1 MATLEKLMK
10 AFESL
15 KSFQQ
20 QQQQTVEG
28 VAGRAGRG
36 HRPMGERGPLLGVT
50 LAWGVEGTEGTG
62 AAGRVVVR
70 GELPAPA
77 ERGGPQTGDGEGTPV
92 LKVQIGHDLP
102 RVLPGDR
109 ATHAQDFPGQ
119 HPPHQ
124 THRTLE
130 LSLPSVGLAVH
141 RQLEGTC
148 GVSLPLP
155 PGTRSVHPPPGDPEC
170 PPASRGPGVPT
181 QGRRRLPCG
190 QLWTPAPDSTGGS
203 VCSWAAPAPLPP
215 PGPGSWLIPSS
226 ETQTQRK
233 KELLNTKKDRV
244 NHCQTI
250 CENIVAQSLRNSPEF
265 QKLLGIAVELFLL
278 CSDDAESDVRMVAD
292 ECLNKVIKALMDSN
306 LPRLQLE
313 LYKEIKKNGA
323 PRSLR
328 AALWRFAELA
338 HLVRPQ
344 KCRPYLVNLLPCL
357 TRISKRTEE
366 SVQESLAAA
375 IPKIMASFGNF
386 ANDNEIKVLLKAFIA
401 NLKSSSP
408 TIRRTAASSAVSV
421 CQHSRRTQHFYSWLL
436 SVLLGLLVPVGGEPP
451 TLLILGV
458 LLALRYLVPLLQQ
471 QVKDTS
477 LKGSFGVTRKETEV
491 SPSTEQLVQVY
502 ELILHYTQHP
512 DHNVVTGALE
522 LLQQIFR
529 TPPPELLQVL
539 TTVGG
544 GRRLGAARDEPGCR
558 SRSGSIV
565 ELIAGG
571 GSSCSPVLS
580 RKQKGKVLLGEEEA
594 LEDDSE
600 SRSDVSSSAFAA
612 SVKGEV
618 AGELAASSGVSTP
631 GSTSSAADSVG
642 HDIITE
648 QPRSQHTLQSDP
660 VDLASCDLA
669 SAATDGDEEDILSHS
684 SSQISAVPSDPA
696 MDLNDGTQASS
707 PISDSSQT
715 TTEGP
720 DSAVTPSDSSEIVLD
735 SADSQYSGMQ
745 MEHLQDEEED
755 AAGVLT
761 DEASVALPH
770 AHALRNAGHSRQ
782 SSDSSVERLL
792 PKEEAAELGDPE
804 SKPCRIKGD
813 IGQFTDDDAA
823 PLVHCVRLL
832 AASFLLTGEKNALV
846 PDRDARVSVKALAV
860 SCVGAAVALH
870 PESFFSKLYKS
881 PLDPVEYPEEQYV
894 SDILNYIDHGDP
906 QIRGATA
913 ILCGTLVHS
922 ILTRS
927 RFHVSDW
934 LGAMRGLTGN
944 TFSLVDCVPLLQ
956 KTLKD
961 ESSVTCKLACT
972 AVRLCVMSLCSS
984 SYSEL
989 GLQLIIDALPLRSSS
1004 YWLVRTELLETLAE
1018 IDFRLVSFL
1027 ESRAEKLHRG
1037 AHHYTGLLK
1046 LQERVLN
1053 NVVISLLGDE
1063 DSRVRHVAAAS
1074 LLRLV
1079 PKLFYKC
1086 DQGQADPVVAVA
1098 RDQSSVYL
1106 KLLMHEMQPPSH
1118 FSVST
1123 MTRIYRGYSLLPSI
1137 TDVTLENNLSRVIA
1151 AVSHQLVRS
1160 TTRALTFGCC
1170 EALCLLSTAF
1180 PVCVWSLGWHCGVP
1194 PLGGAD
1200 ESRKSCTVGMVTV
1213 ILTLLS
1219 SAWFPLDLSA
1229 HQDALTLAG
1238 NLLAASAPRSL
1249 RSSWSTEEEAST
1261 AATRQEEAWPALGDR
1276 SLVPMVEQLFS
1287 HLLKVINICAHV
1299 LDDVA
1304 PGPAVKAALP
1314 SLTNPPS
1321 LSPIRRKGKEKEAG
1335 EQVAVPLSPKKGPE
1349 AGPASRQPDT
1359 PGPATTSKSSTL
1371 GGFYHLPSYLKLY
1384 EVLKATHTNYKVTLD
1399 LQSST
1404 EKFGSF
1410 LRSALDV
1417 LSQILELATL
1427 QDIGKCVEEI
1437 LGYLKSCFSREPMMA
1452 TVCVQQLL
1460 KTLFGTNLASQFDGL
1475 SSNPSKSQGRA
1486 QRLGSS
1492 SIRPGLYHYC
1502 FMAPYTHFTQAL
1514 ADASLR
1520 NMVQAEQ
1527 DHDTSGWFD
1536 VLQKVSSQLKT
1547 NLTGVTKNRADK
1559 NAIHNHIRLFE
1570 PLVIKAL
1577 KQYTTTTSVQLQRQ
1591 VLDLLAQL
1599 VQLRVNYCLLDSDQ
1613 VFIGFVLKQFEY
1625 IEVGQFRE
1633 SEAIIPNVFFFLV
1646 LLSYERYHSKQII
1659 GIPKIIQLC
1668 DGIMASG
1675 RKAVTHAIPALQPI
1689 VHDLFVL
1696 RGANKADAG
1705 KELETQKEVVVSML
1719 LRLIQHHQVLEM
1731 FILVLQQC
1739 HKENEDKWKRLSRQV
1754 ADVIL
1759 PMLAKQQMHID
1770 SHEALGVLNTL
1781 FEILAPSSL
1790 RPVDMLLRSM
1800 FVTPSTMASVSTVQ
1814 LWISGILAILRVL
1827 ISQSTE
1833 DIVLSRIQELSFSA
1847 HLLSCP
1853 VINRLREGSSSPA
1866 PEGHSEGRHGK
1877 SLPEETFSRFLLQLV
1892 GILLDDIVTK
1902 QLRVDVSEQ
1911 QHTFYCQELGTLLM
1925 CLVHIFKSGMFRR
1938 MTAAATRLFTSE
1950 ASDGSFYTLEGLN
1963 AHVRAM
1969 VPTHPALV
1977 LLWCQLLLLVNYT
1990 DYRWWAEVQQTPK
2003 RHSLS
2008 STKLLS
2014 PQALGEAD
2022 SDWASRLGMC
2032 NREIV
2037 RRGALILFCDYV
2049 CQNLHDSEH
2058 LTWLTV
2064 NHIQDLI
2071 SLSHEPPVQDFISA
2085 VHRNSAAS
2093 GLFIQAIQSRCDNLS
2108 TPTMLRKTLQCLEGI
2123 HLSQSGAVLTLYVD
2137 RLLHTPFRV
2146 LARRVDTLACRRVEM
2161 LLAANTQSS
2170 VSQLPLEELNRIQ
2183 EYLQSSG
2190 LAQRHQRLYSLL
2202 DRFRLSTVP
2211 ESQSPAPPVTSHP
2224 LDGDGHMALEAV
2236 NPDKD
2241 WYIRLVRSQ
2250 CWTRSDSAL
2259 LEGAELVH
2267 RIPAGELE
2275 AFMMNPEF
2283 NISLLAPCLSLGV
2296 RELSGGQG
2304 SPLFETARLVTLH
2317 RMSSV
2322 VQQLPAT
2329 HQPYQPSFPPES
2341 SAYWSKLSDLFGD
2354 ATVYQS
2360 LTTLARALAQYLVV
2374 LSRVPSHLH
2383 LPPEK
2388 EEDVVKFVVMT
2399 LEALS
2404 WHLIHRQM
2412 PLSLDLQAAL
2422 DCCCVALQLPGL
2434 WLVLSSLEFVTH
2446 ACSLIHCVRFAL
2458 EAIAVQPGDQLLSPE
2473 RRMNPAAALREDR
2486 ADADSAPPQYVT
2498 TACELVAEMVEALQ
2512 SVLAP
2517 GHRRN
2522 SNVPAF
2528 LTSVL
2533 KNIVVSLARLPLV
2546 NSYTRVPPLVWKL
2559 GWSPKP
2565 GGDFGTAL
2573 PEIPV
2578 EFLQEKEVFKEF
2590 IYRINTLGWTSRTQ
2604 FEETWAT
2611 LLGVLVT
2618 QPLSMEQEESQPEE
2632 DTERTQI
2639 HVLAVQAIT
2648 SLVLSAMAVPVAG
2661 NPAVSCLE
2669 QQPRNKPLKALD
2681 TRFGRKLSVIRGI
2694 VEQEVQAMVSKRD
2707 NIATHHSYQAWDPV
2721 PSLAPA
2727 TTGALISHDK
2737 LLLQINPERELG
2749 NMSYK
2754 LGQVSIHSVWLGNSI
2769 TPLREEEWDEEEE
2782 EEADVPLPSSPPTS
2796 PVNSRKHRAGVDIH
2810 SCSQFLLELYSRWL
2824 LPSGSARKTP
2834 VILISE
2840 VVRSLLVVSDLFT
2853 ERNQF
2858 EMMYSTLM
2866 ELRRV
2871 HPSEDE
2877 ILVQYLVPAT
2887 CKAAAVLGMDKAVAE
2902 PVSRLLESAL
2912 RSSHLP
2918 SRLGAL
2924 HGVLY
2929 VLECDLLDDTAK
2941 QLIPVVSDYL
2951 LSNLKGIA
2959 HCVNVHSQQHVLLMC
2974 ATAFYLIENY
2984 PLDVGP
2990 EFSASIIQM
2999 CGVMLSG
3006 SEEATPSAVF
3016 HCVLRGLERLLLSE
3030 QLSRLDAES
3039 LVKLSV
3045 DRVNVH
3051 SPHRAMAALGLML
3064 TCMYTGKEKVSPG
3077 RTADPNS
3084 SAPDSES
3091 VIVAMERVSVL
3102 FDRIRKGFP
3111 CEARVVARILP
3122 QFLDDFFPPQDVMNK
3137 VIGEFLSNQQPYP
3150 QFMATVVYKV
3160 FQTLHSTGQSSM
3172 VRDWVMLSLSNF
3184 TQRTPV
3190 AMAMWSL
3197 SCFFVSASTSPW
3209 VSAVLPH
3216 VISRMGKL
3224 EPVDVNLFCL
3234 VATDFYRH
3242 QIEEEL
3248 DRRAF
3253 QSVFEVVAAP
3263 GSPYHRLLACLR
3275 GAHQGTTG

>member
-20 QQQQTVEG
+20 QQQQQQQ
-28 VAGRAGRG
+28 
-36 HRPMGERGPLLGVT
+36 PPP
-50 LAWGVEGTEGTG
+50 
-62 AAGRVVVR
+62 
-70 GELPAPA
+70 PAPP
-77 ERGGPQTGDGEGTPV
+77 PQ
-92 LKVQIGHDLP
+92 
-102 RVLPGDR
+102 
-109 ATHAQDFPGQ
+109 AQ
-119 HPPHQ
+119 
-124 THRTLE
+124 
-130 LSLPSVGLAVH
+130 
-141 RQLEGTC
+141 
-148 GVSLPLP
+148 
-155 PGTRSVHPPPGDPEC
+155 PPPPQPQ
-170 PPASRGPGVPT
+170 PPPP
-181 QGRRRLPCG
+181 P
-190 QLWTPAPDSTGGS
+190 PP
-203 VCSWAAPAPLPP
+203 PPP
-215 PGPGSWLIPSS
+215 PGPAVAEEPLHRP
-226 ETQTQRK
+226 K
-233 KELLNTKKDRV
+233 KELSATKKDRV
-244 NHCQTI
+244 SHCLTI

-265 QKLLGIAVELFLL
+265 QKLLGIAMELFLL

-357 TRISKRTEE
+357 TRISKRPEE
-366 SVQESLAAA
+366 SVQETLAAA
-375 IPKIMASFGNF
+375 IPKIMASLGNF

-401 NLKSSSP
+401 NLKAPSP
-408 TIRRTAASSAVSV
+408 TTRRTAAGCVVSV
-421 CQHSRRTQHFYSWLL
+421 CQHSRRTQYFYSWLL
-436 SVLLGLLVPVGGEPP
+436 SVLLGLLVPVEGAHPS
-451 TLLILGV
+451 LLVLGA
-458 LLALRYLVPLLQQ
+458 LLTLRYLVPLLQQ
-471 QVKDTS
+471 QVQDTS
-477 LKGSFGVTRKETEV
+477 LKGSFGVTRKEMEV
-491 SPSTEQLVQVY
+491 SPSSEQLVQVY
-502 ELILHYTQHP
+502 ELTLHYAQHP

-522 LLQQIFR
+522 LLQQLLR
-529 TPPPELLQVL
+529 TPPPALLRAL
-539 TTVGG
+539 TTPGG
-544 GRRLGAARDEPGCR
+544 LAQLSTPSPEPGGR

-580 RKQKGKVLLGEEEA
+580 RKQRGKVLLGEAAA
-594 LEDDSE
+594 LEEDSE
-600 SRSDVSSSAFAA
+600 SRSEGSSPAFAA
-612 SVKGEV
+612 SGKGEIS
-618 AGELAASSGVSTP
+618 GELAASSGVSTP
-631 GSTSSAADSVG
+631 GSVSSAADSTG

-648 QPRSQHTLQSDP
+648 QPRAQHTLQPDS
-660 VDLASCDLA
+660 VDLAG
-669 SAATDGDEEDILSHS
+669 ATDGDEEDILSRS
-684 SSQISAVPSDPA
+684 SSQVSAGPSDPA
-696 MDLNDGTQASS
+696 LDLNEGTQASS
-707 PISDSSQT
+707 PLSDSSQT

-735 SADSQYSGMQ
+735 ADSQDAGMQ
-745 MEHLQDEEED
+745 LRAPPEEEEEECEEEEEPGGLPED
-755 AAGVLT
+755 AAALTAASAALQQAHLLRGVGHRRQRS
-761 DEASVALPH
+761 DGGVDRAVD
-770 AHALRNAGHSRQ
+770 RNVDRNVDRAVSRE
-782 SSDSSVERLL
+782 D
-792 PKEEAAELGDPE
+792 AADPGDQD
-804 SKPCRIKGD
+804 KPCRLRGD
-813 IGQFTDDDAA
+813 IGRPDDGDSA
-823 PLVHCVRLL
+823 PLTHCIRLL
-832 AASFLLTGEKNALV
+832 AASFLLKGERHALV
-846 PDRDARVSVKALAV
+846 PDRDVRVSVKALAL
-860 SCVGAAVALH
+860 SCVGAAVALY
-870 PESFFSKLYKS
+870 PEAFFSKLYRA
-881 PLDPVEYPEEQYV
+881 PPDAAEHPEEQYV
-894 SDILNYIDHGDP
+894 SDVLGYIDHGDP
-906 QIRGATA
+906 QVRGATA
-913 ILCGTLVHS
+913 ILCGALVCS
-922 ILTRS
+922 ILGRS
-927 RFHVSDW
+927 RFQAGDW
-934 LGAMRGLTGN
+934 LGSVRALTGN

-961 ESSVTCKLACT
+961 ESSVTCKLACA
-972 AVRLCVMSLCSS
+972 AVRHCVMSLCNS
-984 SYSEL
+984 SYSDL
-989 GLQLIIDALPLRSSS
+989 GLQLLTDVLSLRSSS

-1018 IDFRLVSFL
+1018 TDFRLVSFL
-1027 ESRAEKLHRG
+1027 EAKAEHLHRG
-1037 AHHYTGLLK
+1037 AHHYTGLLR

-1053 NVVISLLGDE
+1053 SVVLCLLGDE
-1063 DSRVRHVAAAS
+1063 DPRVRRVAATS
-1074 LLRLV
+1074 LVRLV

-1106 KLLMHEMQPPSH
+1106 KLLMHEAPPASH

-1123 MTRIYRGYSLLPSI
+1123 ITRIYRGYNLLPSI
-1137 TDVTLENNLSRVIA
+1137 TDVTMENNLSRVIA
-1151 AVSHQLVRS
+1151 AVSHQLVTA

-1180 PVCVWSLGWHCGVP
+1180 PVCTWSLGWHCGVP
-1194 PLGGAD
+1194 PLSASD
-1200 ESRKSCTVGMVTV
+1200 ESRKSCTVGMAPA
-1213 ILTLLS
+1213 ILALLS
-1219 SAWFPLDLSA
+1219 SAWFPLDLAA
-1229 HQDALTLAG
+1229 HQDALVLAG

-1249 RSSWSTEEEAST
+1249 RSSWAAEDEASP
-1261 AATRQEEAWPALGDR
+1261 AAAKQEEAWPALGDR

-1287 HLLKVINICAHV
+1287 HLLKVVNICAHV
-1299 LDDVA
+1299 LDEVA
-1304 PGPAVKAALP
+1304 PGPAGKAALP
-1314 SLTNPPS
+1314 SLTSAPS
-1321 LSPIRRKGKEKEAG
+1321 LSPIRRKGKEKEPA
-1335 EQVAVPLSPKKGPE
+1335 EQASVPLSPKKGSD
-1349 AGPASRQPDT
+1349 ASPASRQADAA
-1359 PGPATTSKSSTL
+1359 GPVTTNKPSSL
-1371 GGFYHLPSYLKLY
+1371 GSFYHLPSYLRLHD
-1384 EVLKATHTNYKVTLD
+1384 VLKATHANYKVTLD
-1399 LQSST
+1399 LQNST
-1404 EKFGSF
+1404 EKFGGF

-1437 LGYLKSCFSREPMMA
+1437 LGYLRSCFSREPTMA

-1460 KTLFGTNLASQFDGL
+1460 KTLFGTNLAAQCDGL
-1475 SSNPSKSQGRA
+1475 SSNPSKCQGRA

-1492 SIRPGLYHYC
+1492 SLRPGLYHCC

-1520 NMVQAEQ
+1520 NAVQAEP
-1527 DHDTSGWFD
+1527 DLAASGWFD
-1536 VLQKVSSQLKT
+1536 VLQKVSTQLKT
-1547 NLTGVTKNRADK
+1547 NLSSVTKTRADK
-1559 NAIHNHIRLFE
+1559 NAIHSHIRLFE

-1625 IEVGQFRE
+1625 IEVGQFRD
-1633 SEAIIPNVFFFLV
+1633 SEAIIPNIFFFLV

-1719 LRLIQHHQVLEM
+1719 LRLIQYHQVLEM
-1731 FILVLQQC
+1731 LILVLQQC
-1739 HKENEDKWKRLSRQV
+1739 HKESEDRWKRLSRQV
-1754 ADVIL
+1754 ADILL

-1800 FVTPSTMASVSTVQ
+1800 FVTPDTMASVSTVQ
-1814 LWISGILAILRVL
+1814 LWVSGILAILRVL

-1833 DIVLSRIQELSFSA
+1833 DIVLSRIQELAFSP

-1853 VINRLREGSSSPA
+1853 VIARLRDGDRDSAPA
-1866 PEGHSEGRHGK
+1866 AHGAGRQVK
-1877 SLPEETFSRFLLQLV
+1877 TLPEETFARFLLQLV
-1892 GILLDDIVTK
+1892 GILLEDIVTK
-1902 QLRVDVSEQ
+1902 QLRVDMSEQ

-1925 CLVHIFKSGMFRR
+1925 CLIHIFKSGMFRR
-1938 MTAAATRLFTSE
+1938 ITTAASRLFT
-1950 ASDGSFYTLEGLN
+1950 ADGADGSFYSLESLN
-1963 AHVRAM
+1963 AHVRSM

-1977 LLWCQLLLLVNYT
+1977 LLWCQILLLVSHT
-1990 DYRWWAEVQQTPK
+1990 DYGWWAEVQQTP
-2003 RHSLS
+2003 RRRSLS
-2008 STKLLS
+2008 TTKSLS
-2014 PQALGEAD
+2014 PQVPGEED
-2022 SDWASRLGMC
+2022 SQPASQLGMC

-2058 LTWLTV
+2058 LTWLVV
-2064 NHIQDLI
+2064 NHVQDLI
-2071 SLSHEPPVQDFISA
+2071 SLSHEPPVQDFVSA
-2085 VHRNSAAS
+2085 VHRSAAAS
-2093 GLFIQAIQSRCDNLS
+2093 GLFLQAIQSRGENLS
-2108 TPTMLRKTLQCLEGI
+2108 APTTLRKTLQCLEGI

-2137 RLLHTPFRV
+2137 KLLCTPFRV
-2146 LARRVDTLACRRVEM
+2146 LARMVDTLACRRVEM
-2161 LLAANTQSS
+2161 LLAANLQSS
-2170 VSQLPLEELNRIQ
+2170 VAQLPVEELIRIQ
-2183 EYLQSSG
+2183 EHLQSRG
-2190 LAQRHQRLYSLL
+2190 LAHRHQRLYSLL
-2202 DRFRLSTVP
+2202 DRLRLATAPGSRGP
-2211 ESQSPAPPVTSHP
+2211 CPPATSHP
-2224 LDGDGHMALEAV
+2224 LDGVGSLALETV
-2236 NPDKD
+2236 IPDKD
-2241 WYIRLVRSQ
+2241 WYVRLVKSQ

-2259 LEGAELVH
+2259 LEGAELVNGL
-2267 RIPAGELE
+2267 PPGDMS
-2275 AFMMNPEF
+2275 AFLRHPEF
-2283 NISLLAPCLSLGV
+2283 NVSLLAPCLGLGV
-2296 RELSGGQG
+2296 QEIAGGRK
-2304 SPLFETARLVTLH
+2304 SALFEAAREATLD
-2317 RMSSV
+2317 RVASA
-2322 VQQLPAT
+2322 VQPLPAA
-2329 HQPYQPSFPPES
+2329 HQVFPPSLPAEPTS
-2341 SAYWSKLSDLFGD
+2341 YWSQLSNLFGD
-2354 ATVYQS
+2354 AGVYGS
-2360 LTTLARALAQYLVV
+2360 LTTLARALAQYL
-2374 LSRVPSHLH
+2374 LLFPKLPGHLH

-2388 EEDVVKFVVMT
+2388 ERDTVKFVVMT
-2399 LEALS
+2399 LEALA
-2404 WHLIHRQM
+2404 WHLIHEQI
-2412 PLSLDLQAAL
+2412 PLSVDLQAGL
-2422 DCCCVALQLPGL
+2422 DCCCLALQLPGL
-2434 WLVLSSLEFVTH
+2434 RRLLASPEMVTR
-2446 ACSLIHCVRFAL
+2446 ACSLVHCVRLIL
-2458 EAIAVQPGDQLLSPE
+2458 EAIVVQPGDQLLSLE
-2473 RRMNPAAALREDR
+2473 RRTDSGKAARADGGLSLTQSPECVPAACR
-2486 ADADSAPPQYVT
+2486 A
-2498 TACELVAEMVEALQ
+2498 VAELVEALP
-2512 SVLAP
+2512 SVLAL
-2517 GHRRN
+2517 GHER
-2522 SNVPAF
+2522 SSSTPAF
-2528 LTSVL
+2528 LTPVL
-2533 KNIVVSLARLPLV
+2533 RSIVVSLARLPLV
-2546 NSYTRVPPLVWKL
+2546 NSYTRIPPLVWKL
-2559 GWSPKP
+2559 GWSPTP
-2565 GGDFGTAL
+2565 GGDFGTAF

-2618 QPLSMEQEESQPEE
+2618 QPLVLEQEESPPEE

-2648 SLVLSAMAVPVAG
+2648 SLVLSAMTVPVAG

-2694 VEQEVQAMVSKRD
+2694 VEQEIQAMVSKRE
-2707 NIATHHSYQAWDPV
+2707 NIATHHLYQAWDPV
-2721 PSLAPA
+2721 PSLSPA
-2727 TTGALISHDK
+2727 ATGALISHDK
-2737 LLLQINPERELG
+2737 LLLQTNPERELG
-2749 NMSYK
+2749 SMGYQ
-2754 LGQVSIHSVWLGNSI
+2754 LGQVSIHSVWLGSSI

-2782 EEADVPLPSSPPTS
+2782 EPDVPAPSSPPTS
-2796 PVNSRKHRAGVDIH
+2796 PVSSRKHRAGVDIH

-2824 LPSGSARKTP
+2824 LPSSSGRRTP

-2853 ERNQF
+2853 ERSQF
-2858 EMMYSTLM
+2858 EMMYQTLT
-2866 ELRRV
+2866 ELRRA
-2871 HPSEDE
+2871 HPPEDE
-2877 ILVQYLVPAT
+2877 ILLQYLVPAT

-2902 PVSRLLESAL
+2902 PVSRLLESTL

-2918 SRLGAL
+2918 SRIGAL
-2924 HGVLY
+2924 HGALY

-2941 QLIPVVSDYL
+2941 QLIPVISDYL
-2951 LSNLKGIA
+2951 LSNLRSSA
-2959 HCVNVHSQQHVLLMC
+2959 HCVNLHSQQHVLVMC
-2974 ATAFYLIENY
+2974 ATAFYLVENY

-2990 EFSASIIQM
+2990 DFSASIIQM

-3006 SEEATPSAVF
+3006 SEEATPATVY

-3064 TCMYTGKEKVSPG
+3064 TCMYTGKEKASPG
-3077 RTADPNS
+3077 RTSEPGPAT
-3084 SAPDSES
+3084 PDSES

-3190 AMAMWSL
+3190 AMAVWSL

-3209 VSAVLPH
+3209 VSAILPH

-3224 EPVDVNLFCL
+3224 EHVDVSLFCL
-3234 VATDFYRH
+3234 VAADFYRH
-3242 QIEEEL
+3242 QVEEEL

-3253 QSVFEVVAAP
+3253 QSVFEVVAEP
-3263 GSPYHRLLACLR
+3263 GNPYQRLLACLR
-3275 GAHQGTTG
+3275 NVHKLTAS

>member
-1 MATLEKLMK
+1 M
-10 AFESL
+10 
-15 KSFQQ
+15 
-20 QQQQTVEG
+20 
-28 VAGRAGRG
+28 
-36 HRPMGERGPLLGVT
+36 
-50 LAWGVEGTEGTG
+50 
-62 AAGRVVVR
+62 
-70 GELPAPA
+70 
-77 ERGGPQTGDGEGTPV
+77 
-92 LKVQIGHDLP
+92 
-102 RVLPGDR
+102 
-109 ATHAQDFPGQ
+109 
-119 HPPHQ
+119 
-124 THRTLE
+124 
-130 LSLPSVGLAVH
+130 
-141 RQLEGTC
+141 
-148 GVSLPLP
+148 
-155 PGTRSVHPPPGDPEC
+155 
-170 PPASRGPGVPT
+170 
-181 QGRRRLPCG
+181 
-190 QLWTPAPDSTGGS
+190 
-203 VCSWAAPAPLPP
+203 
-215 PGPGSWLIPSS
+215 
-226 ETQTQRK
+226 
-233 KELLNTKKDRV
+233 
-244 NHCQTI
+244 
-250 CENIVAQSLRNSPEF
+250 
-265 QKLLGIAVELFLL
+265 ELFLL

-357 TRISKRTEE
+357 TRTSKRPEE
-366 SVQESLAAA
+366 SVQETLAAA
-375 IPKIMASFGNF
+375 VPKIMASFGNF

-408 TIRRTAASSAVSV
+408 TVRRTAAGSAVSI
-421 CQHSRRTQHFYSWLL
+421 CQHSRRTQYFYNWLL
-436 SVLLGLLVPVGGEPP
+436 NVLLGLLVPMEEDHP

-458 LLALRYLVPLLQQ
+458 LLTLRCLVPLLQQ

-477 LKGSFGVTRKETEV
+477 LKGSFGVTRKEMEV
-491 SPSTEQLVQVY
+491 SPSAEQLVQVY
-502 ELILHYTQHP
+502 ELTLHHTQHQ

-522 LLQQIFR
+522 LLQQLFR
-529 TPPPELLQVL
+529 TPPPELLQAL
-539 TTVGG
+539 TTPGGLGQLTLVREEAG
-544 GRRLGAARDEPGCR
+544 GRG
-558 SRSGSIV
+558 RSGSIV
-565 ELIAGG
+565 ELLAGG

-612 SVKGEV
+612 SVKSEIG
-618 AGELAASSGVSTP
+618 GELAASSSGVSTP
-631 GSTSSAADSVG
+631 GSVG

-648 QPRSQHTLQSDP
+648 QPRSQHTLQADS
-660 VDLASCDLA
+660 VDLSGCDLT

-684 SSQISAVPSDPA
+684 SSQFSAVPSDPA

-735 SADSQYSGMQ
+735 GADSQYLGVQ
-745 MEHLQDEEED
+745 IGQPQEEDEEE
-755 AAGVLT
+755 AAGVLSGEVS
-761 DEASVALPH
+761 DVFRNSSLALQQ
-770 AHALRNAGHSRQ
+770 AHLLERMGHSRQ
-782 SSDSSVERLL
+782 PSDSSVDKFVSKDEVA
-792 PKEEAAELGDPE
+792 EAGDPE

-813 IGQFTDDDAA
+813 IGQPNDDDSA

-832 AASFLLTGEKNALV
+832 SASFLLTGEKKALV
-846 PDRDARVSVKALAV
+846 PDRDVRVSVKALAL
-860 SCVGAAVALH
+860 SCIGAAVALH
-870 PESFFSKLYKS
+870 PESFFSKLYKV
-881 PLDPVEYPEEQYV
+881 PLSTMESTEEQYV

-906 QIRGATA
+906 QVRGATA
-913 ILCGTLVHS
+913 ILCGTLVYS
-922 ILTRS
+922 ILSRS
-927 RFHVSDW
+927 RLRVGDW
-934 LGAMRGLTGN
+934 LGTIRALTGN
-944 TFSLVDCVPLLQ
+944 TFSLVDCIPLLQ

-972 AVRLCVMSLCSS
+972 AVRHCVLSLCSS
-984 SYSEL
+984 SYSDL
-989 GLQLIIDALPLRSSS
+989 GLQLLIDMLPLKNSS

-1027 ESRAEKLHRG
+1027 EAKAESLHRG
-1037 AHHYTGLLK
+1037 AHHYTGFLK

-1053 NVVISLLGDE
+1053 NVVIYLLGDE
-1063 DSRVRHVAAAS
+1063 DPRVRHVAATT
-1074 LLRLV
+1074 LTRLV

-1106 KLLMHEMQPPSH
+1106 KLLMHETQPPSH

-1123 MTRIYRGYSLLPSI
+1123 ITRIYRGYSLLPSV
-1137 TDVTLENNLSRVIA
+1137 TDVTMENNLSRVVA
-1151 AVSHQLVRS
+1151 AVSHELITS

-1170 EALCLLSTAF
+1170 EALCVLSAAF
-1180 PVCVWSLGWHCGVP
+1180 PVCTWSLGWHCGVP
-1194 PLGGAD
+1194 PLSASD
-1200 ESRKSCTVGMVTV
+1200 ESRKSCTVGMASM

-1229 HQDALTLAG
+1229 HQDALILAG
-1238 NLLAASAPRSL
+1238 NLLAASAPKSL
-1249 RSSWSTEEEAST
+1249 RSSWASEEEGSS
-1261 AATRQEEAWPALGDR
+1261 AATRQEEIWPALGDR
-1276 SLVPMVEQLFS
+1276 TLVPMVEQLFS

-1299 LDDVA
+1299 LDDVT
-1304 PGPAVKAALP
+1304 PGPAIKAALP

-1321 LSPIRRKGKEKEAG
+1321 LSPIRRKGKEKEPG
-1335 EQVAVPLSPKKGPE
+1335 EQTSTPMSPKKGGE
-1349 AGPASRQPDT
+1349 ASTASRQSDT
-1359 PGPATTSKSSTL
+1359 SGPVTASKSSSL
-1371 GGFYHLPSYLKLY
+1371 GSFYHLPSYLRLHD
-1384 EVLKATHTNYKVTLD
+1384 VLKATHANYKVTLD
-1399 LQSST
+1399 LQNST
-1404 EKFGSF
+1404 EKFGGF

-1427 QDIGKCVEEI
+1427 QDIGKCVEEV

-1475 SSNPSKSQGRA
+1475 SSNPSKSQCRA

-1492 SIRPGLYHYC
+1492 SVRPGLYHYC

-1520 NMVQAEQ
+1520 NMVQADQE
-1527 DHDTSGWFD
+1527 HDASGWFD
-1536 VLQKVSSQLKT
+1536 VLQKVSAQLKT
-1547 NLTGVTKNRADK
+1547 NLTSVTKNRADK

-1577 KQYTTTTSVQLQRQ
+1577 KQYTTTTSVQLQKQ

-1633 SEAIIPNVFFFLV
+1633 SEAIIPNIFFFLV

-1696 RGANKADAG
+1696 RGTNKADAG

-1719 LRLIQHHQVLEM
+1719 LRLIQYHQVLEM

-1754 ADVIL
+1754 ADIIL

-1800 FVTPSTMASVSTVQ
+1800 FITPSTMASVSTVQ

-1833 DIVLSRIQELSFSA
+1833 DIVLSRIQELSFSPY
-1847 HLLSCP
+1847 LISCP
-1853 VINRLREGSSSPA
+1853 VINRLRDGDSNPTLGER
-1866 PEGHSEGRHGK
+1866 SEGK
-1877 SLPEETFSRFLLQLV
+1877 QVKNLPEDTFSRFLLQLV
-1892 GILLDDIVTK
+1892 GILLEDIVTK
-1902 QLRVDVSEQ
+1902 QLKVDMSEQ

-1925 CLVHIFKSGMFRR
+1925 CLIHIFKSGMFRR
-1938 MTAAATRLFTSE
+1938 ITAAATRLFTSDGCE
-1950 ASDGSFYTLEGLN
+1950 GSFYTLDSLN
-1963 AHVRAM
+1963 ARVRAM

-1977 LLWCQLLLLVNYT
+1977 LLWCQILLLINHT
-1990 DYRWWAEVQQTPK
+1990 DHRWWAEVQQTPK

-2008 STKLLS
+2008 CTKSLN
-2014 PQALGEAD
+2014 PQISAEED
-2022 SDWASRLGMC
+2022 SGSAAQLGMC

-2058 LTWLTV
+2058 LTWLIV

-2085 VHRNSAAS
+2085 IHRNSAAS
-2093 GLFIQAIQSRCDNLS
+2093 GLFIQAIQSRCENLS
-2108 TPTMLRKTLQCLEGI
+2108 TPTTLKKTLQCLEGI

-2137 RLLHTPFRV
+2137 RLLGTPFRA
-2146 LARRVDTLACRRVEM
+2146 LARMVDTLACRRVEM
-2161 LLAANTQSS
+2161 LLAANLQSS
-2170 VSQLPLEELNRIQ
+2170 MAQLPEEELNRIQ
-2183 EYLQSSG
+2183 EHLQNTG

-2202 DRFRLSTVP
+2202 DRFRLSTVQD
-2211 ESQSPAPPVTSHP
+2211 SLSPLPPVTSHP
-2224 LDGDGHMALEAV
+2224 LDGDGHTSLETV

-2241 WYIRLVRSQ
+2241 WYLQLVRSQ

-2259 LEGAELVH
+2259 LEGAELVN
-2267 RIPAGELE
+2267 RIPAEDMSD
-2275 AFMMNPEF
+2275 FMMSSEF
-2283 NISLLAPCLSLGV
+2283 NLSLLAPCLSLGMS
-2296 RELSGGQG
+2296 EIANGQK
-2304 SPLFETARLVTLH
+2304 SPLFEAARRVTLD
-2317 RMSSV
+2317 RVTNV
-2322 VQQLPAT
+2322 VQQLPAV
-2329 HQPYQPSFPPES
+2329 HQVFQPFLPTEPT
-2341 SAYWSKLSDLFGD
+2341 AYWSKLNDLFGD
-2354 ATVYQS
+2354 TTSYQS

-2374 LSRVPSHLH
+2374 LSKVPAPLH

-2388 EEDVVKFVVMT
+2388 EGHTVKFVVMT

-2404 WHLIHRQM
+2404 WHLIHEQI
-2412 PLSLDLQAAL
+2412 PLSLDLQAGL
-2422 DCCCVALQLPGL
+2422 DCCCLALQVPGL
-2434 WLVLSSLEFVTH
+2434 WGVLSSPEYVTH
-2446 ACSLIHCVRFAL
+2446 TCSLIHCVRFIL
-2458 EAIAVQPGDQLLSPE
+2458 EAIAVQPGDQLLGPE
-2473 RRMNPAAALREDR
+2473 SRSHTPR
-2486 ADADSAPPQYVT
+2486 AVRKEEVDSDIQNLSHIT
-2498 TACELVAEMVEALQ
+2498 SACEMVADMVESLQ
-2512 SVLAP
+2512 SVLAL
-2517 GHRRN
+2517 GHKRN
-2522 SNVPAF
+2522 STLPSF
-2528 LTSVL
+2528 LTAVL

-2565 GGDFGTAL
+2565 GGDFGTVF

-2578 EFLQEKEVFKEF
+2578 EFLQEKEVLKEF

-2618 QPLSMEQEESQPEE
+2618 QPLVMEQEESPPEE

-2681 TRFGRKLSVIRGI
+2681 TRFGRKLSMIRGI
-2694 VEQEVQAMVSKRD
+2694 VEQEIQEMVSQRE
-2707 NIATHHSYQAWDPV
+2707 NTATHHSHQAWDPV
-2721 PSLAPA
+2721 PSLLPA

-2737 LLLQINPERELG
+2737 LLLQINSEREPG

-2754 LGQVSIHSVWLGNSI
+2754 LGQVSIHSVWLGNNI

-2782 EEADVPLPSSPPTS
+2782 EEADAPAPTSPPVS

-2810 SCSQFLLELYSRWL
+2810 SCSQFLLELYSRWI
-2824 LPSGSARKTP
+2824 LPSSAARRTP

-2853 ERNQF
+2853 ERTQF
-2858 EMMYSTLM
+2858 EMMYLTLT

-2877 ILVQYLVPAT
+2877 ILIQYLVPAT
-2887 CKAAAVLGMDKAVAE
+2887 CKAAAVLGMDKTVAE
-2902 PVSRLLESAL
+2902 PVSRLLESTL
-2912 RSSHLP
+2912 RSTHLP
-2918 SRLGAL
+2918 SQIGAL
-2924 HGVLY
+2924 HGILY
-2929 VLECDLLDDTAK
+2929 VLECDLLDDTVK

-2959 HCVNVHSQQHVLLMC
+2959 HCVNIHSQQHVLVMC
-2974 ATAFYLIENY
+2974 ATAFYLMENY

-2990 EFSASIIQM
+2990 EFSASVIQM

-3006 SEEATPSAVF
+3006 SEESTPSIIY
-3016 HCVLRGLERLLLSE
+3016 HCALRGLERLLLSE
-3030 QLSRLDAES
+3030 QLSRLDTES

-3045 DRVNVH
+3045 DRVNVQ

-3064 TCMYTGKEKVSPG
+3064 TCMYTGKEKASPG
-3077 RTADPNS
+3077 RASDPS
-3084 SAPDSES
+3084 PATPDSES

-3160 FQTLHSTGQSSM
+3160 FQTLHSAGQSSM

-3197 SCFFVSASTSPW
+3197 SCFLVSASTSPW
-3209 VSAVLPH
+3209 VSAILPH

-3224 EPVDVNLFCL
+3224 EQVDVNLFCL

-3242 QIEEEL
+3242 QIEEEF

-3263 GSPYHRLLACLR
+3263 GSPYHRLLACLQNVHKVT
-3275 GAHQGTTG
+3275 AC

>member
-1 MATLEKLMK
+1 M
-10 AFESL
+10 
-15 KSFQQ
+15 
-20 QQQQTVEG
+20 
-28 VAGRAGRG
+28 
-36 HRPMGERGPLLGVT
+36 
-50 LAWGVEGTEGTG
+50 
-62 AAGRVVVR
+62 
-70 GELPAPA
+70 
-77 ERGGPQTGDGEGTPV
+77 
-92 LKVQIGHDLP
+92 
-102 RVLPGDR
+102 
-109 ATHAQDFPGQ
+109 
-119 HPPHQ
+119 
-124 THRTLE
+124 
-130 LSLPSVGLAVH
+130 
-141 RQLEGTC
+141 
-148 GVSLPLP
+148 
-155 PGTRSVHPPPGDPEC
+155 
-170 PPASRGPGVPT
+170 
-181 QGRRRLPCG
+181 
-190 QLWTPAPDSTGGS
+190 
-203 VCSWAAPAPLPP
+203 
-215 PGPGSWLIPSS
+215 
-226 ETQTQRK
+226 
-233 KELLNTKKDRV
+233 
-244 NHCQTI
+244 
-250 CENIVAQSLRNSPEF
+250 AQSLRNSPEF
-265 QKLLGIAVELFLL
+265 QKLLGIAMELFLL

-357 TRISKRTEE
+357 TRTSKRPEE
-366 SVQESLAAA
+366 SVQETLAAA
-375 IPKIMASFGNF
+375 VPKIMASFGNF

-408 TIRRTAASSAVSV
+408 TVRRTAAGSAVSI
-421 CQHSRRTQHFYSWLL
+421 CQHSRRTQYFYNWLL
-436 SVLLGLLVPVGGEPP
+436 NVLLGLLVPMEEEHP

-458 LLALRYLVPLLQQ
+458 LLTLRCLVPLLQQ

-477 LKGSFGVTRKETEV
+477 LKGSFGVTRKEMEV
-491 SPSTEQLVQVY
+491 SPSAEQLVQVY
-502 ELILHYTQHP
+502 ELTLHHTQHQ

-522 LLQQIFR
+522 LLQQLFR
-529 TPPPELLQVL
+529 TPPPELLQAL
-539 TTVGG
+539 TTPGGLGQLTLVQEEAG
-544 GRRLGAARDEPGCR
+544 GRG
-558 SRSGSIV
+558 RSGSIV
-565 ELIAGG
+565 EL
-571 GSSCSPVLS
+571 L
-580 RKQKGKVLLGEEEA
+580 GKVLLGEEEA

-612 SVKGEV
+612 SVKSEIG
-618 AGELAASSGVSTP
+618 GELAASSSGVSTP
-631 GSTSSAADSVG
+631 GSVG

-648 QPRSQHTLQSDP
+648 QPRSQHTLQADS
-660 VDLASCDLA
+660 VDLSGCDLT

-684 SSQISAVPSDPA
+684 SSQFSAVPSDPA

-735 SADSQYSGMQ
+735 GADSQYLGVQ
-745 MEHLQDEEED
+745 IGQPQEEDEEE
-755 AAGVLT
+755 AAGVLSGEVS
-761 DEASVALPH
+761 DVFRNSSLALQQ
-770 AHALRNAGHSRQ
+770 AHLLERMGHSRQ
-782 SSDSSVERLL
+782 PSDSSVDKFVSKDEVA
-792 PKEEAAELGDPE
+792 EAGDPE

-813 IGQFTDDDAA
+813 IGQPNDDDSA

-832 AASFLLTGEKNALV
+832 SASFLLTGEKKALV
-846 PDRDARVSVKALAV
+846 PDRDVRVSVKALAL
-860 SCVGAAVALH
+860 SCIGAAVALH
-870 PESFFSKLYKS
+870 PESFFSKLYKV
-881 PLDPVEYPEEQYV
+881 PLSTMESTEEQYV

-906 QIRGATA
+906 QVRGATA
-913 ILCGTLVHS
+913 ILCGTLVYS
-922 ILTRS
+922 ILSRS
-927 RFHVSDW
+927 RLRVGDW
-934 LGAMRGLTGN
+934 LGTIRALTGN
-944 TFSLVDCVPLLQ
+944 TFSLVDCIPLLQ

-972 AVRLCVMSLCSS
+972 AVRHCVLSLCSS
-984 SYSEL
+984 SYSDL
-989 GLQLIIDALPLRSSS
+989 GLQLLIDMLPLKNSS

-1027 ESRAEKLHRG
+1027 EAKAESLHRG
-1037 AHHYTGLLK
+1037 AHHYTGFLK

-1053 NVVISLLGDE
+1053 NVVIYLLGDE
-1063 DSRVRHVAAAS
+1063 DPRVRHVAATT
-1074 LLRLV
+1074 LTRLV

-1106 KLLMHEMQPPSH
+1106 KLLMHETQPPSH

-1123 MTRIYRGYSLLPSI
+1123 ITRIYRGYSLLPSV
-1137 TDVTLENNLSRVIA
+1137 TDVTMENNLSRVVA
-1151 AVSHQLVRS
+1151 AVSHELITS

-1170 EALCLLSTAF
+1170 EALCVLSAAF
-1180 PVCVWSLGWHCGVP
+1180 PVCTWSLGWHCGVP
-1194 PLGGAD
+1194 PLSASD
-1200 ESRKSCTVGMVTV
+1200 ESRKSCTVGMASM

-1229 HQDALTLAG
+1229 HQDALILAG
-1238 NLLAASAPRSL
+1238 NLLAASAPKSL
-1249 RSSWSTEEEAST
+1249 RSSWASEEEGNS
-1261 AATRQEEAWPALGDR
+1261 AATRQEEIWPALGDR
-1276 SLVPMVEQLFS
+1276 TLVPMVEQLFS

-1299 LDDVA
+1299 LDDVT
-1304 PGPAVKAALP
+1304 PGPAIKAALP

-1321 LSPIRRKGKEKEAG
+1321 LSPIRRKGKEKEPG
-1335 EQVAVPLSPKKGPE
+1335 EQTSTPMSPKKGGE
-1349 AGPASRQPDT
+1349 ASTASRQSDT
-1359 PGPATTSKSSTL
+1359 SGPVTASKSSSL
-1371 GGFYHLPSYLKLY
+1371 GSFYHLPSYLRLHD
-1384 EVLKATHTNYKVTLD
+1384 VLKATHANYKVTLD
-1399 LQSST
+1399 LQNST
-1404 EKFGSF
+1404 EKFGGF

-1427 QDIGKCVEEI
+1427 QDIGKCVEEV

-1475 SSNPSKSQGRA
+1475 SSNPSKSQCRA

-1492 SIRPGLYHYC
+1492 SVRPGLYHYC

-1527 DHDTSGWFD
+1527 EHDASGWFD
-1536 VLQKVSSQLKT
+1536 VLQKVSAQLKT
-1547 NLTGVTKNRADK
+1547 NLTSVTKNRADK

-1577 KQYTTTTSVQLQRQ
+1577 KQYTTTTSVQLQKQ

-1633 SEAIIPNVFFFLV
+1633 SEAIIPNIFFFLV

-1696 RGANKADAG
+1696 RGTNKADAG

-1719 LRLIQHHQVLEM
+1719 LRLIQYHQVLEM

-1754 ADVIL
+1754 ADIIL

-1800 FVTPSTMASVSTVQ
+1800 FITPSTMASVSTVQ

-1833 DIVLSRIQELSFSA
+1833 DIVLSRIQELSFSPY
-1847 HLLSCP
+1847 LISCP
-1853 VINRLREGSSSPA
+1853 VINRLRDGDSNPTLGER
-1866 PEGHSEGRHGK
+1866 SEGK
-1877 SLPEETFSRFLLQLV
+1877 QVKNLPEDTFSRFLLQLV
-1892 GILLDDIVTK
+1892 GILLEDIVTK
-1902 QLRVDVSEQ
+1902 QLKVDMSEQ

-1925 CLVHIFKSGMFRR
+1925 CLIHIFKSGMFRR
-1938 MTAAATRLFTSE
+1938 ITAAATRLFTSDGCE
-1950 ASDGSFYTLEGLN
+1950 GSFYTLDSLN
-1963 AHVRAM
+1963 ARVRAM

-1977 LLWCQLLLLVNYT
+1977 LLWCQILLLINHT
-1990 DYRWWAEVQQTPK
+1990 DHRWWAEVQQTPK

-2008 STKLLS
+2008 CTKSLN
-2014 PQALGEAD
+2014 PQISAEED
-2022 SDWASRLGMC
+2022 SGSAAQLGMC

-2058 LTWLTV
+2058 LTWLIV

-2085 VHRNSAAS
+2085 IHRNSAAS
-2093 GLFIQAIQSRCDNLS
+2093 GLFIQAIQSRCENLS
-2108 TPTMLRKTLQCLEGI
+2108 TPTTLKKTLQCLEGI

-2137 RLLHTPFRV
+2137 RLLGTPFRA
-2146 LARRVDTLACRRVEM
+2146 LARMVDTLACRRVEM
-2161 LLAANTQSS
+2161 LLAANLQSS
-2170 VSQLPLEELNRIQ
+2170 MAQLPEEELNRIQ
-2183 EYLQSSG
+2183 EHLQNTG

-2202 DRFRLSTVP
+2202 DRFRLSTVQD
-2211 ESQSPAPPVTSHP
+2211 SLSPLPPVTSHP
-2224 LDGDGHMALEAV
+2224 LDGDGHTSLETV

-2241 WYIRLVRSQ
+2241 WYLQLVRSQ

-2259 LEGAELVH
+2259 LEGAELVN
-2267 RIPAGELE
+2267 RIPAEDMND
-2275 AFMMNPEF
+2275 FMMSSEF
-2283 NISLLAPCLSLGV
+2283 NLSLLAPCLSLGMS
-2296 RELSGGQG
+2296 EIANGQK
-2304 SPLFETARLVTLH
+2304 SPLFEAARRVTLD
-2317 RMSSV
+2317 RVTNV
-2322 VQQLPAT
+2322 VQQLPAV
-2329 HQPYQPSFPPES
+2329 HQVFQPFLPTEPT
-2341 SAYWSKLSDLFGD
+2341 AYWSKLNDLFGD
-2354 ATVYQS
+2354 TTSYQS

-2374 LSRVPSHLH
+2374 LSKVPAPLH

-2388 EEDVVKFVVMT
+2388 EGHTVKFVVMT

-2404 WHLIHRQM
+2404 WHLIHEQI
-2412 PLSLDLQAAL
+2412 PLSLDLQAGL
-2422 DCCCVALQLPGL
+2422 DCCCLALQVPGL
-2434 WLVLSSLEFVTH
+2434 WGVLSSPEYVTH
-2446 ACSLIHCVRFAL
+2446 TCSLIHCVRFIL
-2458 EAIAVQPGDQLLSPE
+2458 EAIAVQPGDQLLGPE
-2473 RRMNPAAALREDR
+2473 SRSHTPR
-2486 ADADSAPPQYVT
+2486 AVRKEEVDSDIQNLSHIT
-2498 TACELVAEMVEALQ
+2498 SACEMVADMVESLQ
-2512 SVLAP
+2512 SVLAL
-2517 GHRRN
+2517 GHKRN
-2522 SNVPAF
+2522 STLPSF
-2528 LTSVL
+2528 LTAVL

-2565 GGDFGTAL
+2565 GGDFGTVF

-2578 EFLQEKEVFKEF
+2578 EFLQEKEVLKEF

-2618 QPLSMEQEESQPEE
+2618 QPLVMEQEESPPEE

-2681 TRFGRKLSVIRGI
+2681 TRFGRKLSMIRGI
-2694 VEQEVQAMVSKRD
+2694 VEQEIQEMVSQRE
-2707 NIATHHSYQAWDPV
+2707 NTATHHSHQAWDPV
-2721 PSLAPA
+2721 PSLLPA

-2737 LLLQINPERELG
+2737 LLLQINSEREPG

-2754 LGQVSIHSVWLGNSI
+2754 LGQVSIHSVWLGNNI

-2782 EEADVPLPSSPPTS
+2782 EEADAPAPTSPPVS

-2810 SCSQFLLELYSRWL
+2810 SCSQFLLELYSRWI
-2824 LPSGSARKTP
+2824 LPSSAARRTP

-2853 ERNQF
+2853 ERTQF
-2858 EMMYSTLM
+2858 EMMYLTLT

-2877 ILVQYLVPAT
+2877 ILIQYLVPAT
-2887 CKAAAVLGMDKAVAE
+2887 CKAAAVLGMDKTVAE
-2902 PVSRLLESAL
+2902 PVSRLLESTL
-2912 RSSHLP
+2912 RSTHLP
-2918 SRLGAL
+2918 SQIGAL
-2924 HGVLY
+2924 HGILY
-2929 VLECDLLDDTAK
+2929 VLECDLLDDTVK
-2941 QLIPVVSDYL
+2941 QLIPVISDYL

-2959 HCVNVHSQQHVLLMC
+2959 HCVNIHSQQHVLVMC
-2974 ATAFYLIENY
+2974 ATAFYLMENY

-2990 EFSASIIQM
+2990 EFSASVIQM

-3006 SEEATPSAVF
+3006 SEESTPSIIY
-3016 HCVLRGLERLLLSE
+3016 HCALRGLERLLLSE
-3030 QLSRLDAES
+3030 QLSRLDTES

-3045 DRVNVH
+3045 DRVNVQ

-3064 TCMYTGKEKVSPG
+3064 TCMYTGKEKASPG
-3077 RTADPNS
+3077 RASDPS
-3084 SAPDSES
+3084 PATPDSES

-3160 FQTLHSTGQSSM
+3160 FQTLHSAGQSSM

-3197 SCFFVSASTSPW
+3197 SCFLVSASTSPW
-3209 VSAVLPH
+3209 VSAILPH

-3224 EPVDVNLFCL
+3224 EQVDVNLFCL

-3242 QIEEEL
+3242 QIEEEF

-3263 GSPYHRLLACLR
+3263 GSPYHRLLACLQNVHKVT
-3275 GAHQGTTG
+3275 AC

>member
-20 QQQQTVEG
+20 QQQQQPPPPPQPPQ
-28 VAGRAGRG
+28 A
-36 HRPMGERGPLLGVT
+36 
-50 LAWGVEGTEGTG
+50 
-62 AAGRVVVR
+62 
-70 GELPAPA
+70 LP
-77 ERGGPQTGDGEGTPV
+77 Q
-92 LKVQIGHDLP
+92 
-102 RVLPGDR
+102 
-109 ATHAQDFPGQ
+109 AQP
-119 HPPHQ
+119 
-124 THRTLE
+124 
-130 LSLPSVGLAVH
+130 
-141 RQLEGTC
+141 
-148 GVSLPLP
+148 PLP
-155 PGTRSVHPPPGDPEC
+155 QPQPPQPPP
-170 PPASRGPGVPT
+170 PP
-181 QGRRRLPCG
+181 
-190 QLWTPAPDSTGGS
+190 
-203 VCSWAAPAPLPP
+203 PP
-215 PGPGSWLIPSS
+215 PGPAVAEEPLP
-226 ETQTQRK
+226 RPK
-233 KELLNTKKDRV
+233 KELSATKKDRV
-244 NHCQTI
+244 NHCLTI

-265 QKLLGIAVELFLL
+265 QKLLGIAMELFLL

-292 ECLNKVIKALMDSN
+292 ECLNRVIKALMDSN

-357 TRISKRTEE
+357 TRISKRPEE
-366 SVQESLAAA
+366 SVQETLAAA
-375 IPKIMASFGNF
+375 VPKIMASFGNF
-386 ANDNEIKVLLKAFIA
+386 ANDNEIKV
-401 NLKSSSP
+401 
-408 TIRRTAASSAVSV
+408 
-421 CQHSRRTQHFYSWLL
+421 
-436 SVLLGLLVPVGGEPP
+436 
-451 TLLILGV
+451 
-458 LLALRYLVPLLQQ
+458 
-471 QVKDTS
+471 
-477 LKGSFGVTRKETEV
+477 
-491 SPSTEQLVQVY
+491 Y
-502 ELILHYTQHP
+502 ELTLQYTQHR
-512 DHNVVTGALE
+512 DHNAVTGALE
-522 LLQQIFR
+522 LLQQLLR
-529 TPPPELLQVL
+529 TPPPELLQAL
-539 TTVGG
+539 STPGG
-544 GRRLGAARDEPGCR
+544 GPFAATHRQPGCR

-565 ELIAGG
+565 ELLAGG

-580 RKQKGKVLLGEEEA
+580 RKQKGKVLFGEAAA

-600 SRSDVSSSAFAA
+600 SRSEGSSPAFTA
-612 SVKGEV
+612 SVKGEIG
-618 AGELAASSGVSTP
+618 GELAASSGVSTP
-631 GSTSSAADSVG
+631 GSASSATDSVG

-648 QPRSQHTLQSDP
+648 QPRSQHTLQPDS
-660 VDLASCDLA
+660 VDLTGCDLA

-707 PISDSSQT
+707 PVSDSSQT

-735 SADSQYSGMQ
+735 GADSQYSGMQ
-745 MEHLQDEEED
+745 IGQPQDEDEEATGILPDEDVD
-755 AAGVLT
+755 AFRSS
-761 DEASVALPH
+761 SVALQQ
-770 AHALRNAGHSRQ
+770 AHLLKSMGHSRQ
-782 SSDSSVERLL
+782 PSDSSIDKLVSRD
-792 PKEEAAELGDPE
+792 EAAEPGDQE
-804 SKPCRIKGD
+804 NKPCRIKGD
-813 IGQFTDDDAA
+813 IGQSTDDDSV

-832 AASFLLTGEKNALV
+832 SASFLLTGEKNVLV
-846 PDRDARVSVKALAV
+846 PDRDVRVSVKALAL

-870 PESFFSKLYKS
+870 PESFFSKLYKV
-881 PLDPVEYPEEQYV
+881 PLDTMEYPEEQYV

-906 QIRGATA
+906 QVRGATA
-913 ILCGTLVHS
+913 VLCGTLISS
-922 ILTRS
+922 ILSRS
-927 RFHVSDW
+927 RFQVGDW
-934 LGAMRGLTGN
+934 MSTIRALTGN
-944 TFSLVDCVPLLQ
+944 TFSLVDCIPLLQ

-972 AVRLCVMSLCSS
+972 AARHCVMSLCSS

-989 GLQLIIDALPLRSSS
+989 GLQLITDMLTLRDSS

-1027 ESRAEKLHRG
+1027 EAKAENLHRG

-1046 LQERVLN
+1046 LQERVLHD
-1053 NVVISLLGDE
+1053 VVIYLLGDE
-1063 DSRVRHVAAAS
+1063 DPRVRHVAAAA
-1074 LLRLV
+1074 LMRLV

-1106 KLLMHEMQPPSH
+1106 KLLMHETQPPSH

-1123 MTRIYRGYSLLPSI
+1123 ITRIYRGYNLLPSMTDI
-1137 TDVTLENNLSRVIA
+1137 TVENNLSRVIA
-1151 AVSHQLVRS
+1151 AVSRELVTS

-1170 EALCLLSTAF
+1170 EALCLLSTTF
-1180 PVCVWSLGWHCGVP
+1180 PVCIWSLGWHCGVP
-1194 PLGGAD
+1194 PLSTSD
-1200 ESRKSCTVGMVTV
+1200 ESRKSCTIGMATM

-1229 HQDALTLAG
+1229 HQDALVLAG
-1238 NLLAASAPRSL
+1238 NLLAASAPKSL
-1249 RSSWSTEEEAST
+1249 RSSWTSEEEANPT
-1261 AATRQEEAWPALGDR
+1261 AAKQEEVWPALGDR
-1276 SLVPMVEQLFS
+1276 TLVPMVEQLFS

-1304 PGPAVKAALP
+1304 PGPAMKAALP

-1321 LSPIRRKGKEKEAG
+1321 LSPIRRKGKEKEPG
-1335 EQVAVPLSPKKGPE
+1335 EPASVPLSPKKGSE
-1349 AGPASRQPDT
+1349 ASPASRQSDA
-1359 PGPATTSKSSTL
+1359 PGPVTANKSSSL
-1371 GGFYHLPSYLKLY
+1371 GSFCHLPSYLKLHD
-1384 EVLKATHTNYKVTLD
+1384 VLKATHANYKVTLD
-1399 LQSST
+1399 LQNSA
-1404 EKFGSF
+1404 EKFGGF

-1437 LGYLKSCFSREPMMA
+1437 LGYLKSCFSREPVMA

-1492 SIRPGLYHYC
+1492 SVRPGLYHYC

-1536 VLQKVSSQLKT
+1536 VLQKVSTQLKT
-1547 NLTGVTKNRADK
+1547 NLTSATKNRADK

-1633 SEAIIPNVFFFLV
+1633 SEAIIPNIFFFLV

-1696 RGANKADAG
+1696 RGTNKADAG

-1719 LRLIQHHQVLEM
+1719 LRLIQYHQVLEM

-1739 HKENEDKWKRLSRQV
+1739 HKENEDKWKRLSRQI

-1800 FVTPSTMASVSTVQ
+1800 FVTPDTMASVSTVQ

-1833 DIVLSRIQELSFSA
+1833 DIVLSRIQELSFSPY
-1847 HLLSCP
+1847 LISCP
-1853 VINRLREGSSSPA
+1853 IIDRLRDGDSTST
-1866 PEGHSEGRHGK
+1866 PEEHNEGRQIK

-1892 GILLDDIVTK
+1892 GILLEDIVTK
-1902 QLRVDVSEQ
+1902 QLKVEMSEQ

-1925 CLVHIFKSGMFRR
+1925 CLIHIFKSGMFRR
-1938 MTAAATRLFTSE
+1938 ITAAASRLF
-1950 ASDGSFYTLEGLN
+1950 AADHADGTFYDLERLN
-1963 AHVRAM
+1963 ARVRTM
-1969 VPTHPALV
+1969 LPTHPALV
-1977 LLWCQLLLLVNYT
+1977 LLWCQILLLVSHT
-1990 DYRWWAEVQQTPK
+1990 DYRWWAEVQQTP
-2003 RHSLS
+2003 RRRSLS
-2008 STKLLS
+2008 STKSLS
-2014 PQALGEAD
+2014 PQMPGEEEDPDAACKLGV
-2022 SDWASRLGMC
+2022 C

-2058 LTWLTV
+2058 LTWLIV

-2071 SLSHEPPVQDFISA
+2071 NLSHEPPVQDFISA

-2093 GLFIQAIQSRCDNLS
+2093 GLFIQAIQSRCENLS
-2108 TPTMLRKTLQCLEGI
+2108 TPTTLKKTLQCLEGI
-2123 HLSQSGAVLTLYVD
+2123 HLSQSGAVLILYVD
-2137 RLLHTPFRV
+2137 KLLCTPFRV
-2146 LARRVDTLACRRVEM
+2146 LARMVDTLACRRVEM
-2161 LLAANTQSS
+2161 LLAANLQSS
-2170 VSQLPLEELNRIQ
+2170 TAQLPVEELSRIQ

-2190 LAQRHQRLYSLL
+2190 LAHRHQRLYSLL
-2202 DRFRLSTVP
+2202 DRLRLATAPGSRGP
-2211 ESQSPAPPVTSHP
+2211 SPPVTSHP
-2224 LDGDGHMALEAV
+2224 LDGDGPLALETMI
-2236 NPDKD
+2236 PDKD
-2241 WYIRLVRSQ
+2241 WYLRLVKSQ

-2259 LEGAELVH
+2259 LEGAELVN
-2267 RIPAGELE
+2267 RIPPSDMST
-2275 AFMMNPEF
+2275 FMMNSEF
-2283 NISLLAPCLSLGV
+2283 NLSLLAPCLGLGM
-2296 RELSGGQG
+2296 REISGGQR
-2304 SPLFETARLVTLH
+2304 SPLFEAARLATLD
-2317 RMSSV
+2317 RVSGL

-2329 HQPYQPSFPPES
+2329 HHVFQPFLPVEPT
-2341 SAYWSKLSDLFGD
+2341 AYWNKLNDLFGD
-2354 ATVYQS
+2354 AVLYRS
-2360 LTTLARALAQYLVV
+2360 LTTLARALAQYLLVFSK
-2374 LSRVPSHLH
+2374 LPSHLH

-2388 EEDVVKFVVMT
+2388 ERDTVKFVVMT
-2399 LEALS
+2399 LEALA
-2404 WHLIHRQM
+2404 WHLIHEQI
-2412 PLSLDLQAAL
+2412 PLSLDLQAGL
-2422 DCCCVALQLPGL
+2422 DCCCLALQLPSL
-2434 WLVLSSLEFVTH
+2434 WSVLSSPEMVTH
-2446 ACSLIHCVRFAL
+2446 ACSLIHCVRFVL
-2458 EAIAVQPGDQLLSPE
+2458 EAVVVQPGDQLLSPE
-2473 RRMNPAAALREDR
+2473 RRMNTTKASREDEV
-2486 ADADSAPPQYVT
+2486 DSNTQNPAYI
-2498 TACELVAEMVEALQ
+2498 TAACGMVAEMVESLP
-2512 SVLAP
+2512 SVLAL
-2517 GHRRN
+2517 GHKRN
-2522 SNVPAF
+2522 SNTPAF
-2528 LTSVL
+2528 LTLVL
-2533 KNIVVSLARLPLV
+2533 RNIIVSLARLPLV

-2565 GGDFGTAL
+2565 GGDFGTCF

-2590 IYRINTLGWTSRTQ
+2590 IYRINALGWTSRTQ

-2618 QPLSMEQEESQPEE
+2618 QPLVMEQEESPPEVRPRAGPPVHWPVARQSRQLE

-2639 HVLAVQAIT
+2639 NVLAVQAIT
-2648 SLVLSAMAVPVAG
+2648 SLVLSAMTVPVAG

-2681 TRFGRKLSVIRGI
+2681 TRFGRKLSIIRGI
-2694 VEQEVQAMVSKRD
+2694 VEQEIQAMVSKRE
-2707 NIATHHSYQAWDPV
+2707 NIATHHLYQAWDPV
-2721 PSLAPA
+2721 PSLSPA

-2769 TPLREEEWDEEEE
+2769 TPLREEEWEEEEE
-2782 EEADVPLPSSPPTS
+2782 EEADVPAPASPPTS

-2810 SCSQFLLELYSRWL
+2810 SCSQFLLELYSRWI
-2824 LPSGSARKTP
+2824 LPSGSARRTP
-2834 VILISE
+2834 IILISE

-2853 ERNQF
+2853 ERTQF
-2858 EMMYSTLM
+2858 EMMYLTLT

-2871 HPSEDE
+2871 HPAEDE
-2877 ILVQYLVPAT
+2877 ILIQYLVPAT

-2902 PVSRLLESAL
+2902 PVSRLLESTL

-2918 SRLGAL
+2918 SKVGAL
-2924 HGVLY
+2924 HGALY
-2929 VLECDLLDDTAK
+2929 VLECDLLDETAK
-2941 QLIPVVSDYL
+2941 QLVPVISDYL
-2951 LSNLKGIA
+2951 LSNLKGVA
-2959 HCVNVHSQQHVLLMC
+2959 HCVNIHSQQHVLVMC

-3006 SEEATPSAVF
+3006 SEEATPSIIY
-3016 HCVLRGLERLLLSE
+3016 HCVLRGLERLLLCE
-3030 QLSRLDAES
+3030 QLCRLDAES

-3064 TCMYTGKEKVSPG
+3064 TCMYTGFVSGKEKISPG
-3077 RTADPNS
+3077 RTSDPS
-3084 SAPDSES
+3084 PGAPDSES

-3102 FDRIRKGFP
+3102 FDRVRKGFP

-3160 FQTLHSTGQSSM
+3160 FQTLHTTGQSSM

-3190 AMAMWSL
+3190 AMAVWSL
-3197 SCFFVSASTSPW
+3197 SCFFISASTSPW

-3224 EPVDVNLFCL
+3224 EQVDVNLFCL

-3263 GSPYHRLLACLR
+3263 GNPYHRLLTCLR
-3275 GAHQGTTG
+3275 NVHKVATC

>member
-1 MATLEKLMK
+1 M
-10 AFESL
+10 
-15 KSFQQ
+15 
-20 QQQQTVEG
+20 
-28 VAGRAGRG
+28 
-36 HRPMGERGPLLGVT
+36 
-50 LAWGVEGTEGTG
+50 
-62 AAGRVVVR
+62 
-70 GELPAPA
+70 
-77 ERGGPQTGDGEGTPV
+77 
-92 LKVQIGHDLP
+92 
-102 RVLPGDR
+102 
-109 ATHAQDFPGQ
+109 
-119 HPPHQ
+119 
-124 THRTLE
+124 
-130 LSLPSVGLAVH
+130 
-141 RQLEGTC
+141 
-148 GVSLPLP
+148 
-155 PGTRSVHPPPGDPEC
+155 
-170 PPASRGPGVPT
+170 
-181 QGRRRLPCG
+181 
-190 QLWTPAPDSTGGS
+190 
-203 VCSWAAPAPLPP
+203 
-215 PGPGSWLIPSS
+215 
-226 ETQTQRK
+226 
-233 KELLNTKKDRV
+233 
-244 NHCQTI
+244 
-250 CENIVAQSLRNSPEF
+250 
-265 QKLLGIAVELFLL
+265 ELFLL

-357 TRISKRTEE
+357 TRTSKRPEE
-366 SVQESLAAA
+366 SVQETLAAA
-375 IPKIMASFGNF
+375 VPKIMASFGNF

-408 TIRRTAASSAVSV
+408 TVRRTAAGSAVSI
-421 CQHSRRTQHFYSWLL
+421 CQHSRRTQYFYNWLL
-436 SVLLGLLVPVGGEPP
+436 NVLLGLLVPMEEEHP

-458 LLALRYLVPLLQQ
+458 LLTLRCLVPLLQQ

-477 LKGSFGVTRKETEV
+477 LKGSFGVTRKEMEV
-491 SPSTEQLVQVY
+491 SPSAEQLVQVY
-502 ELILHYTQHP
+502 ELTLHHTQHQ

-522 LLQQIFR
+522 LLQQLFR
-529 TPPPELLQVL
+529 TPPPELLQAL
-539 TTVGG
+539 TTPGG
-544 GRRLGAARDEPGCR
+544 LGQLTLVQEEARGRG
-558 SRSGSIV
+558 RSGSIV
-565 ELIAGG
+565 ELLAGG

-594 LEDDSE
+594 LDDDSE
-600 SRSDVSSSAFAA
+600 SRSEVSSSAFAA
-612 SVKGEV
+612 SVKSEIG
-618 AGELAASSGVSTP
+618 GELTASSGVSTP
-631 GSTSSAADSVG
+631 SSVG

-648 QPRSQHTLQSDP
+648 QPRSQHTLQADS
-660 VDLASCDLA
+660 VDLSGCDLT

-684 SSQISAVPSDPA
+684 SSQFSAVPSDPA

-735 SADSQYSGMQ
+735 GADSQYLGVQ
-745 MEHLQDEEED
+745 IGQPQEEEEEEEEEE
-755 AAGVLT
+755 AAGVLSGEVS
-761 DEASVALPH
+761 DVFRDSSLALQQ
-770 AHALRNAGHSRQ
+770 AHLLERMGHSRQ
-782 SSDSSVERLL
+782 PSDSSIDKFVSRDEVA
-792 PKEEAAELGDPE
+792 EASDPE

-813 IGQFTDDDAA
+813 IGHPNDDDSA

-832 AASFLLTGEKNALV
+832 SASFLLTGEKKALV
-846 PDRDARVSVKALAV
+846 PDRDVRVSVKALALG
-860 SCVGAAVALH
+860 CIGAAVALH
-870 PESFFSKLYKS
+870 PESFFSKLYRV
-881 PLDPVEYPEEQYV
+881 PLNTMESTEEQYV

-906 QIRGATA
+906 QVRGATA
-913 ILCGTLVHS
+913 ILCGTLVYS
-922 ILTRS
+922 ILSRS
-927 RFHVSDW
+927 RLRVGDW
-934 LGAMRGLTGN
+934 LGNIRTLTGN

-972 AVRLCVMSLCSS
+972 AVRHCVLSLCSS
-984 SYSEL
+984 SYSDL
-989 GLQLIIDALPLRSSS
+989 GLQLLIDMLPLKNSS

-1027 ESRAEKLHRG
+1027 EAKAESLHRG
-1037 AHHYTGLLK
+1037 AHHYTGFLK

-1053 NVVISLLGDE
+1053 NVVIYLLGDE
-1063 DSRVRHVAAAS
+1063 DPRVRHVAATS
-1074 LLRLV
+1074 LTRLV

-1106 KLLMHEMQPPSH
+1106 KLLMHETQPPSH

-1123 MTRIYRGYSLLPSI
+1123 ITRIYRGYSLLPST
-1137 TDVTLENNLSRVIA
+1137 TDVTVENNLSRVVA
-1151 AVSHQLVRS
+1151 AVSHELITS

-1170 EALCLLSTAF
+1170 EALCLLSAAF
-1180 PVCVWSLGWHCGVP
+1180 PVCTWSLGWHCGVP
-1194 PLGGAD
+1194 PLSASD
-1200 ESRKSCTVGMVTV
+1200 ESRKSCTVGMASM

-1229 HQDALTLAG
+1229 HQDALILAG
-1238 NLLAASAPRSL
+1238 NLLAASAPKSL
-1249 RSSWSTEEEAST
+1249 RSSWTSEEEANT
-1261 AATRQEEAWPALGDR
+1261 AATRQEEIWPALGDR
-1276 SLVPMVEQLFS
+1276 TLVPMVEQLFS

-1299 LDDVA
+1299 LDDVT
-1304 PGPAVKAALP
+1304 PGPAIKAALP

-1321 LSPIRRKGKEKEAG
+1321 LSPIRRKGKEKEPG
-1335 EQVAVPLSPKKGPE
+1335 EQASTPMSPKKGGE
-1349 AGPASRQPDT
+1349 TSAASRQSDT
-1359 PGPATTSKSSTL
+1359 LGPVTASKSSSL
-1371 GGFYHLPSYLKLY
+1371 GSFYHLPSYLKLHD
-1384 EVLKATHTNYKVTLD
+1384 VLKATHANYKVTLD
-1399 LQSST
+1399 LQNST
-1404 EKFGSF
+1404 EKFGGF

-1427 QDIGKCVEEI
+1427 QDIGKCVEEV

-1475 SSNPSKSQGRA
+1475 SSNPSKSQCRA

-1492 SIRPGLYHYC
+1492 SVRPGLYHYC

-1527 DHDTSGWFD
+1527 EHDASGWFD
-1536 VLQKVSSQLKT
+1536 VLQKVSAQLKT
-1547 NLTGVTKNRADK
+1547 NLTSVTKNRADK

-1577 KQYTTTTSVQLQRQ
+1577 KQYTTTTSVQLQKQ

-1633 SEAIIPNVFFFLV
+1633 SEAIIPNIFFFLV

-1668 DGIMASG
+1668 DGVMASG

-1696 RGANKADAG
+1696 RGTNKADAG

-1719 LRLIQHHQVLEM
+1719 LRLIQYHQVLEM

-1754 ADVIL
+1754 ADIIL

-1800 FVTPSTMASVSTVQ
+1800 FITPSTMASVSTVQ

-1833 DIVLSRIQELSFSA
+1833 DIVLSRIQELSFSPY
-1847 HLLSCP
+1847 LISCP
-1853 VINRLREGSSSPA
+1853 VINRLRDGSSNSTLG
-1866 PEGHSEGRHGK
+1866 ERSEGK
-1877 SLPEETFSRFLLQLV
+1877 QKNLPEDTFSRFLLQLV
-1892 GILLDDIVTK
+1892 GILLEDIVTK
-1902 QLRVDVSEQ
+1902 QLKVDMSEQ

-1925 CLVHIFKSGMFRR
+1925 CLIHIFKSGMFRR
-1938 MTAAATRLFTSE
+1938 ITAAATRLFTSDGCE
-1950 ASDGSFYTLEGLN
+1950 GSFYTLDNLN
-1963 AHVRAM
+1963 ARVRSM

-1977 LLWCQLLLLVNYT
+1977 LLWCQILLLINHT
-1990 DYRWWAEVQQTPK
+1990 DHRWWAEVQQTPK

-2008 STKLLS
+2008 CTKSLNPEMS
-2014 PQALGEAD
+2014 GEEED
-2022 SDWASRLGMC
+2022 SGSAAQLGMC

-2058 LTWLTV
+2058 LTWLIV

-2085 VHRNSAAS
+2085 IHRNSAAS
-2093 GLFIQAIQSRCDNLS
+2093 GLFIQAIQSRCENLT
-2108 TPTMLRKTLQCLEGI
+2108 TPTTLKKTLQCLEGI

-2137 RLLHTPFRV
+2137 RLLGTPFRA
-2146 LARRVDTLACRRVEM
+2146 LARMVDTLACRRVEM
-2161 LLAANTQSS
+2161 LLAANLQSS
-2170 VSQLPLEELNRIQ
+2170 MAQLPEEELNRIQ
-2183 EYLQSSG
+2183 EHLQNSG

-2202 DRFRLSTVP
+2202 DRFRLSTVQD
-2211 ESQSPAPPVTSHP
+2211 SLSPLPPVTSHP
-2224 LDGDGHMALEAV
+2224 LDGDGHTSLETV
-2236 NPDKD
+2236 TPDKD
-2241 WYIRLVRSQ
+2241 WYLQLVRSQ

-2259 LEGAELVH
+2259 LEGAELVN
-2267 RIPAGELE
+2267 RIPAEDMND
-2275 AFMMNPEF
+2275 FMMSSEF
-2283 NISLLAPCLSLGV
+2283 NLSLLAPCLSLGMS
-2296 RELSGGQG
+2296 EIANGQK
-2304 SPLFETARLVTLH
+2304 SPLFEAARRVTLD
-2317 RMSSV
+2317 RVTSV
-2322 VQQLPAT
+2322 VQQLPAV
-2329 HQPYQPSFPPES
+2329 HQVFQPFLPTEPT
-2341 SAYWSKLSDLFGD
+2341 AYWSKLNDLLGD
-2354 ATVYQS
+2354 TTSYQS
-2360 LTTLARALAQYLVV
+2360 LTILARALAQYLVV
-2374 LSRVPSHLH
+2374 LSKVPAHLH

-2388 EEDVVKFVVMT
+2388 EGDTVKFVVMT

-2404 WHLIHRQM
+2404 WHLIHEQM
-2412 PLSLDLQAAL
+2412 PLSLDLQAGL
-2422 DCCCVALQLPGL
+2422 DCCCLALQVPGL
-2434 WLVLSSLEFVTH
+2434 WGVLSSPEYVTH
-2446 ACSLIHCVRFAL
+2446 ACSLIHCVRFIL
-2458 EAIAVQPGDQLLSPE
+2458 EAIAVQPGDQLLGPE
-2473 RRMNPAAALREDR
+2473 SRSHTPR
-2486 ADADSAPPQYVT
+2486 AVRKEEVDSDIQNLSHVT
-2498 TACELVAEMVEALQ
+2498 SACEMVADMVESLQ
-2512 SVLAP
+2512 SVLAL
-2517 GHRRN
+2517 GHKRN
-2522 SNVPAF
+2522 STLPSF
-2528 LTSVL
+2528 LTAVL
-2533 KNIVVSLARLPLV
+2533 KNIVISLGRLPLV

-2565 GGDFGTAL
+2565 GGDFGTVF

-2578 EFLQEKEVFKEF
+2578 EFLQEKEILKEF

-2618 QPLSMEQEESQPEE
+2618 QPLVMEQEESPPEE

-2648 SLVLSAMAVPVAG
+2648 SLVLSAMTVPVAG

-2681 TRFGRKLSVIRGI
+2681 TRFGRKLSMIRGI
-2694 VEQEVQAMVSKRD
+2694 VEQEIQEMVSQRE
-2707 NIATHHSYQAWDPV
+2707 NTATHHSHQAWDPV
-2721 PSLAPA
+2721 PSLLPA

-2737 LLLQINPERELG
+2737 LLLQINPEREPG

-2754 LGQVSIHSVWLGNSI
+2754 LGQVSIHSVWLGNNI

-2782 EEADVPLPSSPPTS
+2782 EETDVPAPTSPPVS

-2810 SCSQFLLELYSRWL
+2810 SCSQFLLELYSRWI
-2824 LPSGSARKTP
+2824 LPSSAARRTP

-2853 ERNQF
+2853 ERTQF
-2858 EMMYSTLM
+2858 EMMYLTLT

-2877 ILVQYLVPAT
+2877 ILIQYLVPAT
-2887 CKAAAVLGMDKAVAE
+2887 CKAAAVLGMDKTVAE
-2902 PVSRLLESAL
+2902 PVSRLLESTL

-2918 SRLGAL
+2918 SQIGAL
-2924 HGVLY
+2924 HGILY

-2959 HCVNVHSQQHVLLMC
+2959 HCVNIHSQQHVLVMC
-2974 ATAFYLIENY
+2974 ATAFYLMENY

-2990 EFSASIIQM
+2990 EFSASVIQM

-3006 SEEATPSAVF
+3006 SEESTPSIIY
-3016 HCVLRGLERLLLSE
+3016 HCALRGLERLLLSE
-3030 QLSRLDAES
+3030 QLSRLDTES

-3045 DRVNVH
+3045 DRVNVQ

-3064 TCMYTGKEKVSPG
+3064 TCMYTGKEKASPG
-3077 RTADPNS
+3077 RASDPS
-3084 SAPDSES
+3084 PATPDSES

-3160 FQTLHSTGQSSM
+3160 FQTLHSAGQSSM

-3197 SCFFVSASTSPW
+3197 SCFLVSASTSPW
-3209 VSAVLPH
+3209 VSAILPH

-3224 EPVDVNLFCL
+3224 EQVDVNLFCL

-3242 QIEEEL
+3242 QIEEEF

-3263 GSPYHRLLACLR
+3263 GSPYHRLLACLQNV
-3275 GAHQGTTG
+3275 HKVTTC

>member
-1 MATLEKLMK
+1 MCILLNLPQKMLVQPFLCQLFAIW
-10 AFESL
+10 SL
-15 KSFQQ
+15 
-20 QQQQTVEG
+20 
-28 VAGRAGRG
+28 
-36 HRPMGERGPLLGVT
+36 LLG
-50 LAWGVEGTEGTG
+50 
-62 AAGRVVVR
+62 AG
-70 GELPAPA
+70 
-77 ERGGPQTGDGEGTPV
+77 
-92 LKVQIGHDLP
+92 
-102 RVLPGDR
+102 LPG
-109 ATHAQDFPGQ
+109 QSPG
-119 HPPHQ
+119 
-124 THRTLE
+124 LM
-130 LSLPSVGLAVH
+130 
-141 RQLEGTC
+141 RQAC
-148 GVSLPLP
+148 P
-155 PGTRSVHPPPGDPEC
+155 PG
-170 PPASRGPGVPT
+170 
-181 QGRRRLPCG
+181 
-190 QLWTPAPDSTGGS
+190 APR
-203 VCSWAAPAPLPP
+203 
-215 PGPGSWLIPSS
+215 
-226 ETQTQRK
+226 ERK
-233 KELLNTKKDRV
+233 KELSATKKDRV
-244 NHCQTI
+244 NHCLTI

-265 QKLLGIAVELFLL
+265 QKLLGIAMELFLL

-292 ECLNKVIKALMDSN
+292 ECLNRVIKALMDSN

-357 TRISKRTEE
+357 TRISKRPEE
-366 SVQESLAAA
+366 SVQETLAAA
-375 IPKIMASFGNF
+375 VPKIMASFGNF

-408 TIRRTAASSAVSV
+408 TIRRTAAGSAVSI
-421 CQHSRRTQHFYSWLL
+421 CQHSRRTQYFYSWLL
-436 SVLLGLLVPVGGEPP
+436 SVLLGLLVPVEDEHS
-451 TLLILGV
+451 TVLILGV
-458 LLALRYLVPLLQQ
+458 LLTLRYLVPLLQQ

-477 LKGSFGVTRKETEV
+477 LKGSFGVTRKEMEV
-491 SPSTEQLVQVY
+491 SPSTEQL
-502 ELILHYTQHP
+502 
-512 DHNVVTGALE
+512 
-522 LLQQIFR
+522 
-529 TPPPELLQVL
+529 LQV
-539 TTVGG
+539 
-544 GRRLGAARDEPGCR
+544 GAAWLALVPLHKRLMFKEIIWKRNGRTLGLRVPAG
-558 SRSGSIV
+558 
-565 ELIAGG
+565 AGG

-580 RKQKGKVLLGEEEA
+580 RKQKGKVLFGEAAA

-600 SRSDVSSSAFAA
+600 SRSEGSSPAFA
-612 SVKGEV
+612 VKGEV
-618 AGELAASSGVSTP
+618 DGELAAPSGLPAP
-631 GSTSSAADSVG
+631 GSAADSVG

-648 QPRSQHTLQSDP
+648 QPRSQHTLQPDP
-660 VDLASCDLA
+660 VGLTGCDLA
-669 SAATDGDEEDILSHS
+669 GAATDGDEEDLLSHS

-707 PISDSSQT
+707 PVSDSSQT

-735 SADSQYSGMQ
+735 GTDSQCAGMQ
-745 MEHLQDEEED
+745 VGQLQDEDQE
-755 AAGVLT
+755 AAGVLPEEDT
-761 DEASVALPH
+761 GAFRNPAAALQQAHLLKSVG
-770 AHALRNAGHSRQ
+770 RSRRP
-782 SSDSSVERLL
+782 SDSSVDTFVSRD
-792 PKEEAAELGDPE
+792 EAAEVDQE
-804 SKPCRIKGD
+804 SKPCRVRGD
-813 IGQFTDDDAA
+813 IGQSTDDDSA

-832 AASFLLTGEKNALV
+832 SASFLLTGEKNVLV
-846 PDRDARVSVKALAV
+846 PDRDVRVSVKALAL

-870 PESFFSKLYKS
+870 PESFFSKLYKA
-881 PLDPVEYPEEQYV
+881 PLDAVEDPEEQYV
-894 SDILNYIDHGDP
+894 SDILNYIGHGDP
-906 QIRGATA
+906 QVRGATA
-913 ILCGTLVHS
+913 VLVGA
-922 ILTRS
+922 L
-927 RFHVSDW
+927 VSSVLSKSHFQVADW
-934 LGAMRGLTGN
+934 LGAVRALTGN
-944 TFSLVDCVPLLQ
+944 TFSLADCIPLLR

-972 AVRLCVMSLCSS
+972 AVRHCVMSLCSS
-984 SYSEL
+984 GSSDL
-989 GLQLIIDALPLRSSS
+989 GLQLITDVLSLRDSA

-1027 ESRAEKLHRG
+1027 EAKAENLHRG

-1046 LQERVLN
+1046 LQDRVLN
-1053 NVVISLLGDE
+1053 NVVIYLLGDE
-1063 DSRVRHVAAAS
+1063 DPRVRHVAAAA
-1074 LLRLV
+1074 LMRLV

-1106 KLLMHEMQPPSH
+1106 KPLMHETPPPSR

-1123 MTRIYRGYSLLPSI
+1123 ITRIYRGYNLLPSM
-1137 TDVTLENNLSRVIA
+1137 TDVTVENNLSRVIA
-1151 AVSHQLVRS
+1151 AVSHELVTS

-1170 EALCLLSTAF
+1170 EALCLLSAAF
-1180 PVCVWSLGWHCGVP
+1180 PVCVWSLGWHCGAP
-1194 PLGGAD
+1194 PLSASD
-1200 ESRKSCTVGMVTV
+1200 ESRKSCTVGMATV
-1213 ILTLLS
+1213 VLTLLS

-1229 HQDALTLAG
+1229 HQDALVLAG

-1249 RSSWSTEEEAST
+1249 RGSCASEEEAK
-1261 AATRQEEAWPALGDR
+1261 QEEVWPALGDR
-1276 SLVPMVEQLFS
+1276 TLVPMVEQLFS
-1287 HLLKVINICAHV
+1287 HLLKVVNICAHV

-1304 PGPAVKAALP
+1304 PGPAIKAALP
-1314 SLTNPPS
+1314 SLTTPPS
-1321 LSPIRRKGKEKEAG
+1321 LSPIRRKGKEKEPG
-1335 EQVAVPLSPKKGPE
+1335 EQASAPLSPKKGSE
-1349 AGPASRQPDT
+1349 ASPASRQPDT
-1359 PGPATTSKSSTL
+1359 SGPVTASKSSSL
-1371 GGFYHLPSYLKLY
+1371 GSFYHLPSYLKLHD
-1384 EVLKATHTNYKVTLD
+1384 VLKATHANYKVTLD
-1399 LQSST
+1399 LQNSG
-1404 EKFGSF
+1404 EKFGGF
-1410 LRSALDV
+1410 LRAALDV

-1437 LGYLKSCFSREPMMA
+1437 LGYLKSCFSREPVMA

-1460 KTLFGTNLASQFDGL
+1460 KTLFGTNLASQFDGV
-1475 SSNPSKSQGRA
+1475 SSNPSKWQGHA

-1492 SIRPGLYHYC
+1492 SVRPGLYHCC

-1527 DHDTSGWFD
+1527 DHDPSGWFD
-1536 VLQKVSSQLKT
+1536 VLQKVSTQLKT
-1547 NLTGVTKNRADK
+1547 NLTGTTKNRADK

-1675 RKAVTHAIPALQPI
+1675 RKAATHAIPALQPI

-1719 LRLIQHHQVLEM
+1719 LRLVQYHQVLEM
-1731 FILVLQQC
+1731 LILVLQQC
-1739 HKENEDKWKRLSRQV
+1739 HKESEDKWRRLSRQI

-1800 FVTPSTMASVSTVQ
+1800 FVTPDTMAPVSTVQ
-1814 LWISGILAILRVL
+1814 LWISGVLAILRVL

-1833 DIVLSRIQELSFSA
+1833 DIVLSRIQELSFSPY
-1847 HLLSCP
+1847 LISCP
-1853 VINRLREGSSSPA
+1853 IINRLREGDSTST
-1866 PEGHSEGRHGK
+1866 PEEHSEGRHVK

-1892 GILLDDIVTK
+1892 GILLEDIVTK
-1902 QLRVDVSEQ
+1902 QLKVDMSEQ

-1925 CLVHIFKSGMFRR
+1925 CLIHIFKSGMFRR
-1938 MTAAATRLFTSE
+1938 ITAAASRLLTLDS
-1950 ASDGSFYTLEGLN
+1950 SDGSFYSLDGLN

-1977 LLWCQLLLLVNYT
+1977 LLWCQILLLVSHT
-1990 DYRWWAEVQQTPK
+1990 DHRWWAEVQQTP
-2003 RHSLS
+2003 RRRSLS
-2008 STKLLS
+2008 STKSLG
-2014 PQALGEAD
+2014 PQVSGEEED
-2022 SDWASRLGMC
+2022 SDAASKPGMC

-2058 LTWLTV
+2058 LTWLIV

-2071 SLSHEPPVQDFISA
+2071 NLSHEPPVQDFISA

-2093 GLFIQAIQSRCDNLS
+2093 GLFIQAIQSRCENLS
-2108 TPTMLRKTLQCLEGI
+2108 TPIALKKTLQCLEGI

-2137 RLLHTPFRV
+2137 KLLCTPFRV
-2146 LARRVDTLACRRVEM
+2146 LARMVDTLACRRVEM
-2161 LLAANTQSS
+2161 LLAANLQSS
-2170 VSQLPLEELNRIQ
+2170 TAQLPVEELTRIQ

-2202 DRFRLSTVP
+2202 DRLRLATAPGSRGP
-2211 ESQSPAPPVTSHP
+2211 SPPVTSHP
-2224 LDGDGHMALEAV
+2224 LDGDGPLALETII
-2236 NPDKD
+2236 PDKD
-2241 WYIRLVRSQ
+2241 WYLRLVRSQ

-2259 LEGAELVH
+2259 LEGAELVN
-2267 RIPAGELE
+2267 RIPPADMST
-2275 AFMMNPEF
+2275 FMMHSEF
-2283 NISLLAPCLSLGV
+2283 NLSLLAPCLGLGM
-2296 RELSGGQG
+2296 REVSGGQR
-2304 SPLFETARLVTLH
+2304 SPLFEAARLATLD
-2317 RMSSV
+2317 RV
-2322 VQQLPAT
+2322 AGLTQQLPAT
-2329 HQPYQPSFPPES
+2329 HHVFQPLRPAEPT
-2341 SAYWSKLSDLFGD
+2341 AYWSRLDDLFGD
-2354 ATVYQS
+2354 AVFYRS
-2360 LTTLARALAQYLVV
+2360 LTTLARALAQYLLVFSK
-2374 LSRVPSHLH
+2374 LPGHLH

-2388 EEDVVKFVVMT
+2388 ERDTVKFVVMT

-2404 WHLIHRQM
+2404 WHLIHEQI
-2412 PLSLDLQAAL
+2412 PLSLDLQAGL
-2422 DCCCVALQLPGL
+2422 DCCCLALRLPGL
-2434 WLVLSSLEFVTH
+2434 WSALSAPEMATRT
-2446 ACSLIHCVRFAL
+2446 CSLIHCVRFVL
-2458 EAIAVQPGDQLLSPE
+2458 EAVVVQPGDQLLSPD
-2473 RRMNPAAALREDR
+2473 RRINTPKAAREDEVDSNTQSPAYIAAA
-2486 ADADSAPPQYVT
+2486 
-2498 TACELVAEMVEALQ
+2498 CGMVAEMVEALP
-2512 SVLAP
+2512 SVLAL
-2517 GHRRN
+2517 GHKRN
-2522 SNVPAF
+2522 SSTPAF

-2533 KNIVVSLARLPLV
+2533 KNIIISLARLPLV

-2565 GGDFGTAL
+2565 GGEFGTVF

-2590 IYRINTLGWTSRTQ
+2590 IYRVNTLGWTSRTQ

-2618 QPLSMEQEESQPEE
+2618 QPLVMEQEESPPEE

-2648 SLVLSAMAVPVAG
+2648 SLVLSAMTVPVAG

-2694 VEQEVQAMVSKRD
+2694 VEQEIQAMVSKRE
-2707 NIATHHSYQAWDPV
+2707 NVATHHSYQAWDPV
-2721 PSLAPA
+2721 PSLSPA
-2727 TTGALISHDK
+2727 TTGALISHDR
-2737 LLLQINPERELG
+2737 LLLQTNPERELG
-2749 NMSYK
+2749 DMGYK

-2769 TPLREEEWDEEEE
+2769 TPLREEEWGEEEE
-2782 EEADVPLPSSPPTS
+2782 EEADAPAPASAPTS

-2810 SCSQFLLELYSRWL
+2810 SCSQFLLELYSRWI
-2824 LPSGSARKTP
+2824 LPSGSARRTP
-2834 VILISE
+2834 IILISE

-2853 ERNQF
+2853 ERAQF
-2858 EMMYSTLM
+2858 EMMYVTLT
-2866 ELRRV
+2866 ELRRT
-2871 HPSEDE
+2871 HPAEDE
-2877 ILVQYLVPAT
+2877 ILIQYLVPAT

-2902 PVSRLLESAL
+2902 PVSRLLESTL

-2918 SRLGAL
+2918 SKIGAL
-2924 HGVLY
+2924 HGALY
-2929 VLECDLLDDTAK
+2929 VLECDLLDETAK
-2941 QLIPVVSDYL
+2941 QLVPVISDYL
-2951 LSNLKGIA
+2951 LSNLKGAA
-2959 HCVNVHSQQHVLLMC
+2959 HCVNVHSQQHVLVMC

-2990 EFSASIIQM
+2990 EFSASITQM

-3006 SEEATPSAVF
+3006 SEESTPSIIY

-3030 QLSRLDAES
+3030 QLCRLEAES

-3077 RTADPNS
+3077 RTSDPS
-3084 SAPDSES
+3084 PAAPDSES

-3102 FDRIRKGFP
+3102 FDRVRKGFP

-3160 FQTLHSTGQSSM
+3160 FQTLHGSGQSSM

-3184 TQRTPV
+3184 TQRSPV
-3190 AMAMWSL
+3190 AMAVWSL

-3209 VSAVLPH
+3209 VSAILPH

-3224 EPVDVNLFCL
+3224 ERVDVNLFCL

-3263 GSPYHRLLACLR
+3263 ANPYQRLLTCLR
-3275 GAHQGTTG
+3275 NVHKVASC

>member
-1 MATLEKLMK
+1 
-10 AFESL
+10 
-15 KSFQQ
+15 
-20 QQQQTVEG
+20 
-28 VAGRAGRG
+28 
-36 HRPMGERGPLLGVT
+36 
-50 LAWGVEGTEGTG
+50 
-62 AAGRVVVR
+62 
-70 GELPAPA
+70 
-77 ERGGPQTGDGEGTPV
+77 
-92 LKVQIGHDLP
+92 
-102 RVLPGDR
+102 
-109 ATHAQDFPGQ
+109 
-119 HPPHQ
+119 
-124 THRTLE
+124 
-130 LSLPSVGLAVH
+130 
-141 RQLEGTC
+141 
-148 GVSLPLP
+148 
-155 PGTRSVHPPPGDPEC
+155 
-170 PPASRGPGVPT
+170 
-181 QGRRRLPCG
+181 
-190 QLWTPAPDSTGGS
+190 
-203 VCSWAAPAPLPP
+203 
-215 PGPGSWLIPSS
+215 
-226 ETQTQRK
+226 
-233 KELLNTKKDRV
+233 
-244 NHCQTI
+244 
-250 CENIVAQSLRNSPEF
+250 
-265 QKLLGIAVELFLL
+265 
-278 CSDDAESDVRMVAD
+278 
-292 ECLNKVIKALMDSN
+292 MDSN

-323 PRSLR
+323 ARSLR

-357 TRISKRTEE
+357 TRTSRRPEE
-366 SVQESLAAA
+366 SVQETLAAA
-375 IPKIMASFGNF
+375 LPKIMASFGNF

-408 TIRRTAASSAVSV
+408 TVRRTAASSAVSI
-421 CQHSRRTQHFYSWLL
+421 CQHSRRTQYFYSWLL
-436 SVLLGLLVPVGGEPP
+436 SVLLGLLVPVEEEHS
-451 TLLILGV
+451 TLLVLGV
-458 LLALRYLVPLLQQ
+458 LLTLRYLVPLLQQ

-477 LKGSFGVTRKETEV
+477 LKGSFGLTRKEMEV

-502 ELILHYTQHP
+502 ELTLHYTQHQ

-522 LLQQIFR
+522 LLQQLLR
-529 TPPPELLQVL
+529 TPPPGLLRVL
-539 TTVGG
+539 TTAGG
-544 GRRLGAARDEPGCR
+544 IGQLTAAKDEPSCR

-580 RKQKGKVLLGEEEA
+580 RKQKGKVLFGETAA

-600 SRSDVSSSAFAA
+600 SRSDGSSPAFAA
-612 SVKGEV
+612 SGKGEI
-618 AGELAASSGVSTP
+618 ELAASSGVSTP
-631 GSTSSAADSVG
+631 GSASSAADSVG

-648 QPRSQHTLQSDP
+648 QPRSQHTLQTDS
-660 VDLASCDLA
+660 VDLAGCDLT

-684 SSQISAVPSDPA
+684 SSQMSAIPSDPA
-696 MDLNDGTQASS
+696 MDLNGGTQASS

-735 SADSQYSGMQ
+735 GADSQYPGIQ
-745 MEHLQDEEED
+745 AGQPQDEDED
-755 AAGVLT
+755 AA
-761 DEASVALPH
+761 VALPDEGD
-770 AHALRNAGHSRQ
+770 AFRNSPIALQQVHLLKSMGHSRQ
-782 SSDSSVERLL
+782 PSDSSVDKCISRD
-792 PKEEAAELGDPE
+792 EAAEPDQE
-804 SKPCRIKGD
+804 NKPCRIKGD
-813 IGQFTDDDAA
+813 IGQSTDEDSA

-832 AASFLLTGEKNALV
+832 SASFLLTGEKNALV
-846 PDRDARVSVKALAV
+846 PDRDVRVSVKALAL

-870 PESFFSKLYKS
+870 PASFFSKLYRV
-881 PLDPVEYPEEQYV
+881 PLDTVDYPEEQYV

-906 QIRGATA
+906 QVRGATA
-913 ILCGTLVHS
+913 ILCGTLVSS
-922 ILTRS
+922 ILSRS
-927 RFHVSDW
+927 RFHVGDW
-934 LGAMRGLTGN
+934 MGTVRALTGS
-944 TFSLVDCVPLLQ
+944 TFSLADCIPLLQ

-972 AVRLCVMSLCSS
+972 AVRLCAMSLCSS
-984 SYSEL
+984 SDSQW
-989 GLQLIIDALPLRSSS
+989 GLQLITDVLALRSSS
-1004 YWLVRTELLETLAE
+1004 YWLVRTELLETVAE

-1027 ESRAEKLHRG
+1027 EAKAENLHRG

-1053 NVVISLLGDE
+1053 NVVIHLLGDE
-1063 DSRVRHVAAAS
+1063 DPRVRHVAAAS
-1074 LLRLV
+1074 LMRLV

-1106 KLLMHEMQPPSH
+1106 KLLMHETQPPSH

-1123 MTRIYRGYSLLPSI
+1123 ITRIYRGYNLLPSI
-1137 TDVTLENNLSRVIA
+1137 TDVTMENNLSRVIA
-1151 AVSHQLVRS
+1151 AVSHELITS

-1194 PLGGAD
+1194 PLSASE
-1200 ESRKSCTVGMVTV
+1200 ESRKSCTVGMVTM

-1229 HQDALTLAG
+1229 HQDALILAG

-1249 RSSWSTEEEAST
+1249 RSSWASEEEPNPAASK
-1261 AATRQEEAWPALGDR
+1261 QEEVWPALGDR
-1276 SLVPMVEQLFS
+1276 TLVPMVEQLFC
-1287 HLLKVINICAHV
+1287 HLLKVINICAHI

-1304 PGPAVKAALP
+1304 PGPAMKAALP

-1321 LSPIRRKGKEKEAG
+1321 LSPIRRKGKEKEPG
-1335 EQVAVPLSPKKGPE
+1335 EQVSVPVSPKKGGE
-1349 AGPASRQPDT
+1349 ASPASRPSEAS
-1359 PGPATTSKSSTL
+1359 GPVAANKSSSL
-1371 GGFYHLPSYLKLY
+1371 GSFYHLPSYLKLHD
-1384 EVLKATHTNYKVTLD
+1384 VLKATHANYKVTLD

-1404 EKFGSF
+1404 EKFGGF

-1475 SSNPSKSQGRA
+1475 SSNPSKFQGRA

-1492 SIRPGLYHYC
+1492 SVRPGLYHYC

-1536 VLQKVSSQLKT
+1536 VLQKVSTQLKT
-1547 NLTGVTKNRADK
+1547 NLTSTAKNRADK

-1577 KQYTTTTSVQLQRQ
+1577 KQYTTTTSVQLQKQ

-1633 SEAIIPNVFFFLV
+1633 SEAIIPNIFFFLV

-1719 LRLIQHHQVLEM
+1719 LRLIQYHQVLEM

-1739 HKENEDKWKRLSRQV
+1739 RKESEDKWKRLSRQV

-1759 PMLAKQQMHID
+1759 PMLAQQQMHLD
-1770 SHEALGVLNTL
+1770 SHEALGVLDTL
-1781 FEILAPSSL
+1781 FEVLAPSSL

-1800 FVTPSTMASVSTVQ
+1800 FVTPDTLASVSTAQ

-1833 DIVLSRIQELSFSA
+1833 DIVLSRIQELSFSPY
-1847 HLLSCP
+1847 LISCP
-1853 VINRLREGSSSPA
+1853 VINRLRDGDSHSV
-1866 PEGHSEGRHGK
+1866 PEEHSEGRQTK
-1877 SLPEETFSRFLLQLV
+1877 NLPEETFSRFLLQLV
-1892 GILLDDIVTK
+1892 GILLEDIVTK
-1902 QLRVDVSEQ
+1902 QLRVEMSEQ

-1925 CLVHIFKSGMFRR
+1925 CLIHIFKSGMFRR
-1938 MTAAATRLFTSE
+1938 ITAAASRLLTE
-1950 ASDGSFYTLEGLN
+1950 GADGSFYSLERLN
-1963 AHVRAM
+1963 AWARAM

-1977 LLWCQLLLLVNYT
+1977 LLWCQILLLVSHT
-1990 DYRWWAEVQQTPK
+1990 DYRWWAEVQQTP
-2003 RHSLS
+2003 RRRSLS
-2008 STKLLS
+2008 STKSLS
-2014 PQALGEAD
+2014 PQMPGED
-2022 SDWASRLGMC
+2022 EDPDVASRLGMC
-2032 NREIV
+2032 SREIV

-2058 LTWLTV
+2058 LTWLIV

-2085 VHRNSAAS
+2085 IHRNSAAS
-2093 GLFIQAIQSRCDNLS
+2093 GLFIQAIQSRCENLS
-2108 TPTMLRKTLQCLEGI
+2108 TPTMLKKTLQCLEGI
-2123 HLSQSGAVLTLYVD
+2123 HLSQSGALLTLYVD
-2137 RLLHTPFRV
+2137 KLLCTPFRV
-2146 LARRVDTLACRRVEM
+2146 LARMVDTLACRRVEM
-2161 LLAANTQSS
+2161 LLAANLQSS
-2170 VSQLPLEELNRIQ
+2170 AAQLPAEELHRIQ
-2183 EYLQSSG
+2183 EHLQGTG

-2202 DRFRLSTVP
+2202 DRLRLATAPGSHGPT
-2211 ESQSPAPPVTSHP
+2211 PPVTSHP
-2224 LDGDGHMALEAV
+2224 LDGDGSVALETV
-2236 NPDKD
+2236 SPDKD
-2241 WYIRLVRSQ
+2241 WYVRLVKSQ

-2259 LEGAELVH
+2259 LEGAELVN
-2267 RIPAGELE
+2267 RIPSGDMG
-2275 AFMMNPEF
+2275 AFMMNSEF
-2283 NISLLAPCLSLGV
+2283 NLSLLAPCLGLGM
-2296 RELSGGQG
+2296 REMCGGQK
-2304 SPLFETARLVTLH
+2304 SPLFEAARTATLDRVTG
-2317 RMSSV
+2317 V
-2322 VQQLPAT
+2322 VQQLPAV
-2329 HQPYQPSFPPES
+2329 HQVFQPFLPVEPT
-2341 SAYWSKLSDLFGD
+2341 AYWSKLDDLFGD
-2354 ATVYQS
+2354 AVLYRT
-2360 LTTLARALAQYLVV
+2360 LTTLARALAQYLLVFSK
-2374 LSRVPSHLH
+2374 LPGHLH

-2388 EEDVVKFVVMT
+2388 ERDTVKFVVMT

-2404 WHLIHRQM
+2404 WHLIHEQI
-2412 PLSLDLQAAL
+2412 PLSLDLQAGL
-2422 DCCCVALQLPGL
+2422 DCCCLALQLPGL
-2434 WLVLSSLEFVTH
+2434 WSLLSSPAMVTH
-2446 ACSLIHCVRFAL
+2446 ACSLIHCVRFIL
-2458 EAIAVQPGDQLLSPE
+2458 EAIVVKPGDQLLSPE
-2473 RRMNPAAALREDR
+2473 RRTNTPKTAREDEV
-2486 ADADSAPPQYVT
+2486 DSNTQNPQYVT
-2498 TACELVAEMVEALQ
+2498 AACGMVAEMVEALP
-2512 SVLAP
+2512 SVLAL
-2517 GHRRN
+2517 GHRGN
-2522 SNVPAF
+2522 SSTPAF
-2528 LTSVL
+2528 LTPVL
-2533 KNIVVSLARLPLV
+2533 RNIVVSLARLPLV

-2565 GGDFGTAL
+2565 GGDFGTAF

-2618 QPLSMEQEESQPEE
+2618 QPLVMEQEESPPEE

-2648 SLVLSAMAVPVAG
+2648 SLVLSAMTVPVAG

-2681 TRFGRKLSVIRGI
+2681 TRFGRKLSIIRGI
-2694 VEQEVQAMVSKRD
+2694 VEQEIQAMVSKRE
-2707 NIATHHSYQAWDPV
+2707 NVATHHLYQAWDPV
-2721 PSLAPA
+2721 PSLSPA

-2737 LLLQINPERELG
+2737 LLLQVNPERELG
-2749 NMSYK
+2749 NTSYK

-2782 EEADVPLPSSPPTS
+2782 EEAEAPVPSSPPTS

-2810 SCSQFLLELYSRWL
+2810 SCSQFLLELYSRWI
-2824 LPSGSARKTP
+2824 LPSSSARRTP

-2858 EMMYSTLM
+2858 EMMYLTLT
-2866 ELRRV
+2866 ELRRL

-2877 ILVQYLVPAT
+2877 ILLQYLVPAT

-2902 PVSRLLESAL
+2902 PVSRLLEGTL

-2918 SRLGAL
+2918 SKLGAL

-2941 QLIPVVSDYL
+2941 QLIPVLSDYL
-2951 LSNLKGIA
+2951 LSNLRGVA
-2959 HCVNVHSQQHVLLMC
+2959 HCVNVHSQQHVLVMC

-3006 SEEATPSAVF
+3006 SEESTPSIVY

-3030 QLSRLDAES
+3030 QLSRLDTES

-3077 RTADPNS
+3077 RTSDPS
-3084 SAPDSES
+3084 PAAPDSES

-3150 QFMATVVYKV
+3150 QFMATVVYQV
-3160 FQTLHSTGQSSM
+3160 FQTLHSTGQSST
-3172 VRDWVMLSLSNF
+3172 VRDWVLLSLSNF

-3190 AMAMWSL
+3190 AMAVWSL
-3197 SCFFVSASTSPW
+3197 CCFFVSASTSPW
-3209 VSAVLPH
+3209 VSAILPH
-3216 VISRMGKL
+3216 VVSRMGKL
-3224 EPVDVNLFCL
+3224 EQVDVNLFCL
-3234 VATDFYRH
+3234 VAADFYRH

-3253 QSVFEVVAAP
+3253 QSVFEVVAVP
-3263 GSPYHRLLACLR
+3263 GNPYHRLLGCLQNVHRIAAC
-3275 GAHQGTTG
+3275 

>member
-20 QQQQTVEG
+20 QQQQQQQPPPPPPPPQPPQPPPQGQPPPPPPPLPGPAEEPL
-28 VAGRAGRG
+28 
-36 HRPMGERGPLLGVT
+36 HRP
-50 LAWGVEGTEGTG
+50 
-62 AAGRVVVR
+62 
-70 GELPAPA
+70 
-77 ERGGPQTGDGEGTPV
+77 
-92 LKVQIGHDLP
+92 
-102 RVLPGDR
+102 
-109 ATHAQDFPGQ
+109 
-119 HPPHQ
+119 
-124 THRTLE
+124 
-130 LSLPSVGLAVH
+130 
-141 RQLEGTC
+141 
-148 GVSLPLP
+148 
-155 PGTRSVHPPPGDPEC
+155 
-170 PPASRGPGVPT
+170 
-181 QGRRRLPCG
+181 
-190 QLWTPAPDSTGGS
+190 
-203 VCSWAAPAPLPP
+203 
-215 PGPGSWLIPSS
+215 
-226 ETQTQRK
+226 K
-233 KELLNTKKDRV
+233 KELAATKKDRV
-244 NHCQTI
+244 SHCLTI

-265 QKLLGIAVELFLL
+265 QKLLGIAMELFLL

-357 TRISKRTEE
+357 TRTSKRPEE
-366 SVQESLAAA
+366 SVQETLAAA
-375 IPKIMASFGNF
+375 VPKIMASFGNF

-408 TIRRTAASSAVSV
+408 TVRRTAAGSAVSI
-421 CQHSRRTQHFYSWLL
+421 CQHSRRTQYFYNWLL
-436 SVLLGLLVPVGGEPP
+436 NVLLGLLVPVEEEHS

-458 LLALRYLVPLLQQ
+458 LLTLRCLVPLLQQ

-477 LKGSFGVTRKETEV
+477 LKGSFGVTRKEMEV

-502 ELILHYTQHP
+502 ELTLHHTQHQ

-522 LLQQIFR
+522 LLQQLFR
-529 TPPPELLQVL
+529 TPPPELLQAL
-539 TTVGG
+539 TTPGG
-544 GRRLGAARDEPGCR
+544 LGQLTVVQEEDRGRG
-558 SRSGSIV
+558 RSGSIV
-565 ELIAGG
+565 ELLAGG

-612 SVKGEV
+612 SVKSEIG
-618 AGELAASSGVSTP
+618 GELAASSGVSTP
-631 GSTSSAADSVG
+631 GSVG

-648 QPRSQHTLQSDP
+648 QPRSQHTLQADS
-660 VDLASCDLA
+660 VDLSGCDLT

-684 SSQISAVPSDPA
+684 SSQFSAVPSDPA

-735 SADSQYSGMQ
+735 GADSQYLGMQ
-745 MEHLQDEEED
+745 IGQPQEEDEEETS
-755 AAGVLT
+755 GVLSSEVS
-761 DEASVALPH
+761 DVFRNSSLALQQ
-770 AHALRNAGHSRQ
+770 AHLLERMGHSRQ
-782 SSDSSVERLL
+782 PSDSSIDKVVSRDEVA
-792 PKEEAAELGDPE
+792 EASDPE

-813 IGQFTDDDAA
+813 IGQPNDDDSA

-832 AASFLLTGEKNALV
+832 SASFLLTGEKKALV
-846 PDRDARVSVKALAV
+846 PDRDVRVSVKALAL

-870 PESFFSKLYKS
+870 PESFFSKLYKV
-881 PLDPVEYPEEQYV
+881 PLDTMESAEEQYV

-906 QIRGATA
+906 QVRGATA
-913 ILCGTLVHS
+913 ILCGTLIYS
-922 ILTRS
+922 ILSRS
-927 RFHVSDW
+927 RLRVGDW
-934 LGAMRGLTGN
+934 LGTIRTLTGN
-944 TFSLVDCVPLLQ
+944 TFSLVDCIPLLQ

-972 AVRLCVMSLCSS
+972 AVRHCVLSLCSS
-984 SYSEL
+984 SYSDL
-989 GLQLIIDALPLRSSS
+989 GLQLLIDMLPLKNSS

-1027 ESRAEKLHRG
+1027 EAKAESLHRG
-1037 AHHYTGLLK
+1037 AHHYTGFLK

-1053 NVVISLLGDE
+1053 NVVIYLLGDE
-1063 DSRVRHVAAAS
+1063 DPRVRHVAAAS
-1074 LLRLV
+1074 LTRLV

-1098 RDQSSVYL
+1098 RDQSSVHL
-1106 KLLMHEMQPPSH
+1106 KLLMHETQPPSH

-1123 MTRIYRGYSLLPSI
+1123 ITRIYRGYSLLPSI
-1137 TDVTLENNLSRVIA
+1137 TDVTMENNLSRVVA
-1151 AVSHQLVRS
+1151 AVSHELITS

-1170 EALCLLSTAF
+1170 EALCLLSAAF
-1180 PVCVWSLGWHCGVP
+1180 PVCTWSLGWHCGVP
-1194 PLGGAD
+1194 PLSASD
-1200 ESRKSCTVGMVTV
+1200 ESRKSCTVGMASM

-1229 HQDALTLAG
+1229 HQDALILAG
-1238 NLLAASAPRSL
+1238 NLLAASAPKSL
-1249 RSSWSTEEEAST
+1249 RSSWTSEEEANS
-1261 AATRQEEAWPALGDR
+1261 AATRQEEVWPALGDR
-1276 SLVPMVEQLFS
+1276 TLVPMVEQLFS

-1299 LDDVA
+1299 LDDVT
-1304 PGPAVKAALP
+1304 PGPAIKAALP

-1321 LSPIRRKGKEKEAG
+1321 LSPIRRKGKEKEPG
-1335 EQVAVPLSPKKGPE
+1335 EQASAPMSPKKGGE
-1349 AGPASRQPDT
+1349 TSAASRQSDT
-1359 PGPATTSKSSTL
+1359 SGPVTASKSSSL
-1371 GGFYHLPSYLKLY
+1371 GSFYHLPSYLKLHD
-1384 EVLKATHTNYKVTLD
+1384 VLKATHANYKVTLD
-1399 LQSST
+1399 LQNST
-1404 EKFGSF
+1404 EKFGGF

-1427 QDIGKCVEEI
+1427 QDIGKCVEEV

-1492 SIRPGLYHYC
+1492 SVRPGLYHYC

-1527 DHDTSGWFD
+1527 EHDASGWFD
-1536 VLQKVSSQLKT
+1536 VLQKVSAQLKT
-1547 NLTGVTKNRADK
+1547 NLTSVTKNRADK

-1577 KQYTTTTSVQLQRQ
+1577 KQYTTTTSVQLQKQ

-1633 SEAIIPNVFFFLV
+1633 SEAIIPNIFFFLV

-1696 RGANKADAG
+1696 RGTNKADAG

-1719 LRLIQHHQVLEM
+1719 LRLIQYHQVLEM

-1754 ADVIL
+1754 ADIIL

-1790 RPVDMLLRSM
+1790 RPVDMLLRSL
-1800 FVTPSTMASVSTVQ
+1800 FITPSTMASVSTVQ

-1833 DIVLSRIQELSFSA
+1833 DIVLSRIQELSFSPY
-1847 HLLSCP
+1847 LISCP
-1853 VINRLREGSSSPA
+1853 VISRLRDGDSNSTLGER
-1866 PEGHSEGRHGK
+1866 SEGK
-1877 SLPEETFSRFLLQLV
+1877 QTKNLPEETFSRFLLQLV
-1892 GILLDDIVTK
+1892 GILLEDIVTK
-1902 QLRVDVSEQ
+1902 QLKVEMSEQ

-1925 CLVHIFKSGMFRR
+1925 CLIHIFKSGMFRR
-1938 MTAAATRLFTSE
+1938 ITAAATRLFTSDGCE
-1950 ASDGSFYTLEGLN
+1950 GSFYTLESLN
-1963 AHVRAM
+1963 ARVRSM

-1977 LLWCQLLLLVNYT
+1977 LLWCQILLLINHT
-1990 DYRWWAEVQQTPK
+1990 DHRWWAEVQQTPK

-2008 STKLLS
+2008 CTKSLN
-2014 PQALGEAD
+2014 PQMSSEEED
-2022 SDWASRLGMC
+2022 SGAAAQLGMC

-2058 LTWLTV
+2058 LTWLIV

-2085 VHRNSAAS
+2085 IHRNSAAS
-2093 GLFIQAIQSRCDNLS
+2093 GLFIQAIQSRCENLS
-2108 TPTMLRKTLQCLEGI
+2108 TPTTLKKTLQCLEGI

-2137 RLLHTPFRV
+2137 RLLGTPFRA
-2146 LARRVDTLACRRVEM
+2146 LARMVDTLACRRVEM
-2161 LLAANTQSS
+2161 LLAANLQSS
-2170 VSQLPLEELNRIQ
+2170 MAQLPVEELNRIQ
-2183 EYLQSSG
+2183 EHLQNSG

-2202 DRFRLSTVP
+2202 DRFRLSTVQD
-2211 ESQSPAPPVTSHP
+2211 SLSPLPPVTSHP
-2224 LDGDGHMALEAV
+2224 LDGDGHTSLETV
-2236 NPDKD
+2236 SPDKD
-2241 WYIRLVRSQ
+2241 WYLQLVRSQ
-2250 CWTRSDSAL
+2250 CWTKSDSAL
-2259 LEGAELVH
+2259 LEGAELVN
-2267 RIPAGELE
+2267 RIPAEDMND
-2275 AFMMNPEF
+2275 FMMSSEF
-2283 NISLLAPCLSLGV
+2283 NLSLLAPCLSLGMS
-2296 RELSGGQG
+2296 EIATGQK
-2304 SPLFETARLVTLH
+2304 SPLFEAARGVILDRVT
-2317 RMSSV
+2317 SV
-2322 VQQLPAT
+2322 VQQLPAV
-2329 HQPYQPSFPPES
+2329 HQVFQPFLPTEPT
-2341 SAYWSKLSDLFGD
+2341 AYWSKLNDLLGD
-2354 ATVYQS
+2354 ATSYQS
-2360 LTTLARALAQYLVV
+2360 LTILARALAQYLVV
-2374 LSRVPSHLH
+2374 VSKVPAHLH

-2388 EEDVVKFVVMT
+2388 EEDTVKFVVMT

-2404 WHLIHRQM
+2404 WHLIHEQI
-2412 PLSLDLQAAL
+2412 PLSLDLQAGL
-2422 DCCCVALQLPGL
+2422 DCCCLALQVPGL
-2434 WLVLSSLEFVTH
+2434 WGVLSSPEYVTH
-2446 ACSLIHCVRFAL
+2446 ACSLIHCVRFIL
-2458 EAIAVQPGDQLLSPE
+2458 EAIAVQPGDQLLGPE
-2473 RRMNPAAALREDR
+2473 SRSDTPRAIGKDEVDSNMQNPRYIT
-2486 ADADSAPPQYVT
+2486 S
-2498 TACELVAEMVEALQ
+2498 ACEIVAEMVESLQ
-2512 SVLAP
+2512 SVLAL
-2517 GHRRN
+2517 GHKRN
-2522 SNVPAF
+2522 STLPSF

-2533 KNIVVSLARLPLV
+2533 KNIVISLARLPLV

-2565 GGDFGTAL
+2565 GGDFGTVF

-2578 EFLQEKEVFKEF
+2578 EFLQEKEILKEF
-2590 IYRINTLGWTSRTQ
+2590 IYRINTLGWTNRTQ

-2618 QPLSMEQEESQPEE
+2618 QPLVMEQEESPPEE

-2648 SLVLSAMAVPVAG
+2648 SLVLSAMTVPVAG

-2681 TRFGRKLSVIRGI
+2681 TRFGRKLSMIRGI
-2694 VEQEVQAMVSKRD
+2694 VEQEIQEMVSQRE
-2707 NIATHHSYQAWDPV
+2707 NTATHHSHQAWDPV
-2721 PSLAPA
+2721 PSLLPA

-2737 LLLQINPERELG
+2737 LLLQINSERELG

-2754 LGQVSIHSVWLGNSI
+2754 LGVSIHSVWLGNNI

-2782 EEADVPLPSSPPTS
+2782 EEADVPAPTSPPVS

-2810 SCSQFLLELYSRWL
+2810 SCSQFLLELYSRWI
-2824 LPSGSARKTP
+2824 LPSSAARKTP

-2853 ERNQF
+2853 ERTQF
-2858 EMMYSTLM
+2858 EMMYLTLT

-2877 ILVQYLVPAT
+2877 ILIQYLVPAT
-2887 CKAAAVLGMDKAVAE
+2887 CKAAAVLGMDKTVAE
-2902 PVSRLLESAL
+2902 PVSRLLESTL

-2918 SRLGAL
+2918 SQIGAL
-2924 HGVLY
+2924 HGILY

-2951 LSNLKGIA
+2951 LSNLRGIA
-2959 HCVNVHSQQHVLLMC
+2959 HCVNIHSQQHVLVMC
-2974 ATAFYLIENY
+2974 ATAFYLMENY

-2990 EFSASIIQM
+2990 EFSASVIQM

-3006 SEEATPSAVF
+3006 SEESTPSIIY
-3016 HCVLRGLERLLLSE
+3016 HCALRGLERLLLSE
-3030 QLSRLDAES
+3030 QLSRLDTES

-3045 DRVNVH
+3045 DRVNVQ

-3064 TCMYTGKEKVSPG
+3064 TCMYTGKEKASPG
-3077 RTADPNS
+3077 RASDPS
-3084 SAPDSES
+3084 PATPDSES

-3160 FQTLHSTGQSSM
+3160 FQTLHSAGQSSM

-3197 SCFFVSASTSPW
+3197 SCFLVSASTSPW
-3209 VSAVLPH
+3209 VSAILPH

-3224 EPVDVNLFCL
+3224 EQVDVNLFCL

-3242 QIEEEL
+3242 QIEEEF

-3275 GAHQGTTG
+3275 NVHKVTTC